1 MNPIKV
7 NQDKSIC
14 EHDQLKAAYALNL
27 CTVSVSQIVDYKDLN
42 VLEQEYELILNN
54 LNLHNMPKDQ
64 ALLHILRQI
73 LDTVTFFRIYEGD
86 KMMLEK
92 KYQQKIKN
100 AIWNAIP
107 SFGLIAVGEPYTF
120 AISMIASVGMGYMNY
135 RKEKANTLTERE
147 EQEWT
152 LQRSA
157 IEQFNALRR
166 ELFDTAWRL
175 SDSYKFD
182 DKYRLTES
190 QISQYNSI
198 LMDSIPL
205 RKYERLDSIKDNFE
219 AYPPFWYY
227 FANAAMD
234 VVNVYKNE
242 TAFDDNISAIN
253 KYTQL
258 AEQNYQKYLDKDI
271 DLLRNN
277 YIRSACDLEYAALL
291 FDSLSRIEENE
302 QKLRLCKINDL
313 IDDAIKHCG
322 SKLDILQIASI
333 YYLKLNKT
341 GEASKHLRKLVIE
354 NYNTKTNSQLLSFIY
369 LQETIFDSK
378 KFITNTLKYKE
389 LVQFTDRTSLIPWVD
404 SEKEL
409 TKDHLR
415 NINELFLYKQK
426 KQLYSYFE
434 AIVNTIFHK
443 EIISYN
449 KELYNR
455 HNMVDVDDAFF
466 EDTIDARKERDE
478 EYKKLYSREDEWKR
492 FISELSGNTIR
503 ISLDEHIN
511 RLLRKLN
518 KLTQVAFNLDLES
531 KIDPMS
537 IKKAFTGKNILD
549 IELKKE
555 IESIGEIRKQERGK
569 SLSTYQDL
577 LPNENDLN
585 KSSYT
590 EESIIHQITYLEDK
604 IKKYEFDL
612 KDYEELSNI
621 SLTKIMKH
629 LKKEI
634 KSIGEIRKQERGKS
648 LSTYQ
653 DLLPNE
659 NDLNKSSYTEESII
673 HQITYLE
680 DKIKK
685 YEFDLKDYEE
695 LSNISLTKIM
705 KHFVDNFVD
714 KFKINVIGLKNK
726 YSDLINIE
734 DNFINFCKSENL
746 PSLEYLCSQ
755 GYNNRNIPEEYKIF
769 DLFSCFEDG
778 KNIEEQIR
786 IENNLKA
793 LFKSYEEKETLFEKN
808 KDGLTFTTDECFIN
822 NHLNTIPN
830 NDATTIRNKGRVL
843 AYFHDQKEWYERHV
857 DVFFMKKGFYFRL
870 DAKMSTSKLTFIP
883 YNKIEFD
890 RIKKGLKYK
899 NEIFYQSS
907 QINLEV
913 LYQLIAESR

>member
-1 MNPIKV
+1 MSPIKI

-86 KMMLEK
+86 KMMFEK

-107 SFGLIAVGEPYTF
+107 SFALVAIGEPYTF
-120 AISMIASVGMGYMNY
+120 TLSMIASVGMGYMNY
-135 RKEKANTLTERE
+135 RKEKANILTERE

-175 SDSYKFD
+175 SDSYEFD

-277 YIRSACDLEYAALL
+277 YIRSACNLEYAALL
-291 FDSLSRIEENE
+291 LDSLPRIEDNE
-302 QKLRLCKINDL
+302 KKLRLCKINYL

-322 SKLDILQIASI
+322 SKLDILQIASV
-333 YYLKLNKT
+333 YYLRLNKT
-341 GEASKHLRKLVIE
+341 EEATKHLRKLIIE

-369 LQETIFDSK
+369 LQEAVFDNK
-378 KFITNTLKYKE
+378 KFIPNTLKYKE
-389 LVQFTDRTSLIPWVD
+389 LIQFTDRTNLIPWVD

-409 TKDHLR
+409 TKEHLR
-415 NINELFLYKQK
+415 NINELFLNNQK
-426 KQLYSYFE
+426 DKLYSYFE

-478 EYKKLYSREDEWKR
+478 AYKELYSQEDEWKR
-492 FISELSGNTIR
+492 FISELSRNTIR

-531 KIDPMS
+531 EINPMS
-537 IKKAFTGKNILD
+537 IKEAFTEKREKNILD
-549 IELKKE
+549 IELKKA
-555 IESIGEIRKQERGK
+555 IKSIGEILKQERGK

-577 LPNENDLN
+577 LPNENDL
-585 KSSYT
+585 K
-590 EESIIHQITYLEDK
+590 
-604 IKKYEFDL
+604 
-612 KDYEELSNI
+612 
-621 SLTKIMKH
+621 
-629 LKKEI
+629 
-634 KSIGEIRKQERGKS
+634 
-648 LSTYQ
+648 
-653 DLLPNE
+653 
-659 NDLNKSSYTEESII
+659 KSSYTEESII

-705 KHFVDNFVD
+705 KHFVDNFIN
-714 KFKINVIGLKNK
+714 KFIINVIGFKNK

-755 GYNNRNIPEEYKIF
+755 RYNNRNIPEEYKIF

-778 KNIEEQIR
+778 KNIEKQIR
-786 IENNLKA
+786 IEKNLEA
-793 LFKSYEEKETLFEKN
+793 LFKSYEEKGTLFKEN
-808 KDGLTFTTDECFIN
+808 KDGLTFTTDTVFIN
-822 NHLNTIPN
+822 NHLKTIPN

-907 QINLEV
+907 QINLEAF
-913 LYQLIAESR
+913 YNLIKNANNQ

>member
-107 SFGLIAVGEPYTF
+107 SFALVAFGDPYTF
-120 AISMIASVGMGYMNY
+120 AMSMIASVGMGYMNY

-175 SDSYKFD
+175 SDSYEFD

-205 RKYERLDSIKDNFE
+205 RKYERLNSIKDNFE

-227 FANAAMD
+227 LANAAMD

-242 TAFDDNISAIN
+242 TAFGDNISAIN

-291 FDSLSRIEENE
+291 LDSLPRIEENE
-302 QKLRLCKINDL
+302 KKLRLCKINYL

-333 YYLKLNKT
+333 YYLKINKAE
-341 GEASKHLRKLVIE
+341 EATKHLRKLVIE

-369 LQETIFDSK
+369 LQETVFDTN
-378 KFITNTLKYKE
+378 KFIPNTLKYKE
-389 LVQFTDRTSLIPWVD
+389 LVQFTDRTNLIPWVD

-409 TKDHLR
+409 IKEHLR
-415 NINELFLYKQK
+415 NINELFLNNQK
-426 KQLYSYFE
+426 NKLYSYFE

-449 KELYNR
+449 KELYDR

-478 EYKKLYSREDEWKR
+478 VYKKLSSREGEWKR
-492 FISELSGNTIR
+492 FTAELSKGTII
-503 ISLDEHIN
+503 ISLNKHIN
-511 RLLRKLN
+511 KLLRSLDKLV
-518 KLTQVAFNLDLES
+518 QIAFNLN
-531 KIDPMS
+531 IDPGKDLAS
-537 IKKAFTGKNILD
+537 IKEVLTSNHFSF
-549 IELKKE
+549 KE
-555 IESIGEIRKQERGK
+555 ISIDEA
-569 SLSTYQDL
+569 
-577 LPNENDLN
+577 
-585 KSSYT
+585 KSSIT
-590 EESIIHQITYLEDK
+590 DNSIIQQI
-604 IKKYEFDL
+604 KY
-612 KDYEELSNI
+612 
-621 SLTKIMKH
+621 
-629 LKKEI
+629 
-634 KSIGEIRKQERGKS
+634 
-648 LSTYQ
+648 
-653 DLLPNE
+653 
-659 NDLNKSSYTEESII
+659 
-673 HQITYLE
+673 
-680 DKIKK
+680 
-685 YEFDLKDYEE
+685 
-695 LSNISLTKIM
+695 
-705 KHFVDNFVD
+705 
-714 KFKINVIGLKNK
+714 LKNK
-726 YSDLINIE
+726 IEKNEFDFEDYLRLSFLTLTTIMEKFIEDFVMNFWTKAIAPQNAYKELVNIE
-734 DNFINFCKSENL
+734 SNFTDFCNVEGL
-746 PSLEYLCSQ
+746 PSLEQLCSQ

-786 IENNLKA
+786 IEDNLTE
-793 LFKSYEEKETLFEKN
+793 LFKSYEEKGTLFKEN
-808 KDGLTFTTDECFIN
+808 KDGLKFTTDTVFIN
-822 NHLNTIPN
+822 NHLKTIPN
-830 NDATTIRNKGRVL
+830 NDATIIRNKGRVL
-843 AYFHDQKEWYERHV
+843 AYFHDQKEWYERHI

-913 LYQLIAESR
+913 LYQLIAESSSIASEFKDRKI

>member
-107 SFGLIAVGEPYTF
+107 SFALVAFGDPYTF
-120 AISMIASVGMGYMNY
+120 AMSMIASVGMGYMNY

-175 SDSYKFD
+175 SDSYEFD

-205 RKYERLDSIKDNFE
+205 RKYERLNSIKDNFE

-227 FANAAMD
+227 LANAAMD

-242 TAFDDNISAIN
+242 TAFGDNISAIN

-291 FDSLSRIEENE
+291 LDSLPRIEENE
-302 QKLRLCKINDL
+302 KKLRLCEINYL

-333 YYLKLNKT
+333 YYLKINKAE
-341 GEASKHLRKLVIE
+341 EATKHLRKLVIE

-369 LQETIFDSK
+369 LQETVFDTN
-378 KFITNTLKYKE
+378 KFRPNTLKYKE
-389 LVQFTDRTSLIPWVD
+389 LVQFTDRTNLIPWVD

-409 TKDHLR
+409 TKEHLR
-415 NINELFLYKQK
+415 NINELFLNNQK
-426 KQLYSYFE
+426 NKLYSYFE

-549 IELKKE
+549 IE
-555 IESIGEIRKQERGK
+555 
-569 SLSTYQDL
+569 
-577 LPNENDLN
+577 
-585 KSSYT
+585 
-590 EESIIHQITYLEDK
+590 
-604 IKKYEFDL
+604 
-612 KDYEELSNI
+612 
-621 SLTKIMKH
+621 

-793 LFKSYEEKETLFEKN
+793 LFKSYEEKGTLFKEN

-857 DVFFMKKGFYFRL
+857 DVFFMKKDIYFRL

-913 LYQLIAESR
+913 LYQLIAESRSIASEFKDGKI

>member
-107 SFGLIAVGEPYTF
+107 SFALIAVGEPYTF

-135 RKEKANTLTERE
+135 RKEKANILTERE

-291 FDSLSRIEENE
+291 LDSLPRIEDNE
-302 QKLRLCKINDL
+302 KKLRLCKINYL

-333 YYLKLNKT
+333 YYLKINKAE
-341 GEASKHLRKLVIE
+341 EATKHLRKLVIE

-369 LQETIFDSK
+369 LQETVFDTN
-378 KFITNTLKYKE
+378 KFIPNTLKYKE
-389 LVQFTDRTSLIPWVD
+389 LVQFTDRTNLIPWVD

-415 NINELFLYKQK
+415 NINELFLNNQK
-426 KQLYSYFE
+426 NKLYSYFE

-455 HNMVDVDDAFF
+455 HYMDANDAFF
-466 EDTIDARKERDE
+466 EDTINAIKERDE

-492 FISELSGNTIR
+492 FTAELSGNTII
-503 ISLDEHIN
+503 ISLNKHIN
-511 RLLRKLN
+511 KLLRSLDKLV
-518 KLTQVAFNLDLES
+518 QVAFNLN
-531 KIDPMS
+531 IDPEKDLAS
-537 IKKAFTGKNILD
+537 IKEVLTKKHISF
-549 IELKKE
+549 KE
-555 IESIGEIRKQERGK
+555 ISFDEA
-569 SLSTYQDL
+569 
-577 LPNENDLN
+577 
-585 KSSYT
+585 KSSIT
-590 EESIIHQITYLEDK
+590 DESIIQQI
-604 IKKYEFDL
+604 KY
-612 KDYEELSNI
+612 
-621 SLTKIMKH
+621 
-629 LKKEI
+629 
-634 KSIGEIRKQERGKS
+634 
-648 LSTYQ
+648 
-653 DLLPNE
+653 
-659 NDLNKSSYTEESII
+659 
-673 HQITYLE
+673 
-680 DKIKK
+680 
-685 YEFDLKDYEE
+685 
-695 LSNISLTKIM
+695 
-705 KHFVDNFVD
+705 
-714 KFKINVIGLKNK
+714 LKNK
-726 YSDLINIE
+726 IEKNEFDFEDYLRLSSLTLTIIMEKFIEDFVMNFWTKVIAPQNAYKELANIE
-734 DNFINFCKSENL
+734 SNFTDFCNVEGL
-746 PSLEYLCSQ
+746 PSLEQLCSQ

-786 IENNLKA
+786 IEKKLEA
-793 LFKSYEEKETLFEKN
+793 LFKSYEEKGTLFKEN
-808 KDGLTFTTDECFIN
+808 KDGLTFTTDTIFIN
-822 NHLNTIPN
+822 NHLKTIPN
-830 NDATTIRNKGRVL
+830 NDTTTIRNKGRVL

>member
-107 SFGLIAVGEPYTF
+107 SFALVAFGDPYTF
-120 AISMIASVGMGYMNY
+120 AMSMIASVGMGYMNY

-175 SDSYKFD
+175 SDSYEFD

-205 RKYERLDSIKDNFE
+205 RKYERLNSIKDNFE
-219 AYPPFWYY
+219 AYSPFWYY
-227 FANAAMD
+227 LANAAMD

-242 TAFDDNISAIN
+242 TAFGDNISAIN

-291 FDSLSRIEENE
+291 LDSLPRIEENE
-302 QKLRLCKINDL
+302 KKLRLCKINYL

-333 YYLKLNKT
+333 YYLKINKAE
-341 GEASKHLRKLVIE
+341 EATKHLRKLVIE

-369 LQETIFDSK
+369 LQETVFDTN
-378 KFITNTLKYKE
+378 KFIPNTLKYKE
-389 LVQFTDRTSLIPWVD
+389 LVQFTDRTNLIPWVD

-409 TKDHLR
+409 TKEHLR
-415 NINELFLYKQK
+415 NINELFLNNQK
-426 KQLYSYFE
+426 NKLYSYFE

-449 KELYNR
+449 KELYDR

-478 EYKKLYSREDEWKR
+478 VYKKLSSREGEWKR
-492 FISELSGNTIR
+492 FTAELSKGTII
-503 ISLDEHIN
+503 ISLNKHIN
-511 RLLRKLN
+511 KLLRSLDKLV
-518 KLTQVAFNLDLES
+518 QIAFNLN
-531 KIDPMS
+531 IDPGKDLAS
-537 IKKAFTGKNILD
+537 IKEVLTSNHFSF
-549 IELKKE
+549 KE
-555 IESIGEIRKQERGK
+555 ISIDEA
-569 SLSTYQDL
+569 
-577 LPNENDLN
+577 
-585 KSSYT
+585 KSSIT
-590 EESIIHQITYLEDK
+590 DNSIIQQI
-604 IKKYEFDL
+604 KY
-612 KDYEELSNI
+612 
-621 SLTKIMKH
+621 
-629 LKKEI
+629 
-634 KSIGEIRKQERGKS
+634 
-648 LSTYQ
+648 
-653 DLLPNE
+653 
-659 NDLNKSSYTEESII
+659 
-673 HQITYLE
+673 
-680 DKIKK
+680 
-685 YEFDLKDYEE
+685 
-695 LSNISLTKIM
+695 
-705 KHFVDNFVD
+705 
-714 KFKINVIGLKNK
+714 LKNK
-726 YSDLINIE
+726 IEKNEFDFEDYLRLSFLTLTTIMEKFIEDFVMNFWTKAIAPQNAYKELVNIE
-734 DNFINFCKSENL
+734 SNFTDFCNVEGL
-746 PSLEYLCSQ
+746 PSLEQLCSQ

-786 IENNLKA
+786 IEDNLTE
-793 LFKSYEEKETLFEKN
+793 LFKSYEEKGTLFKEN
-808 KDGLTFTTDECFIN
+808 KDGLKFTTDTVFIN
-822 NHLNTIPN
+822 NHLKTIPN
-830 NDATTIRNKGRVL
+830 NDATIIRNKGRVL
-843 AYFHDQKEWYERHV
+843 AYFHDQKEWYERHI

-913 LYQLIAESR
+913 LYQLIAESSSIASEFKDRKI

>member
-1 MNPIKV
+1 MNPIKI
-7 NQDKSIC
+7 NQDKSIR

-27 CTVSVSQIVDYKDLN
+27 CTVSVSQIIDYKDLN

-107 SFGLIAVGEPYTF
+107 SFALVAFGDPYTF
-120 AISMIASVGMGYMNY
+120 AMSMIASVGMGYMNY

-175 SDSYKFD
+175 SDSYEFD

-227 FANAAMD
+227 LANAAMD

-242 TAFDDNISAIN
+242 TAFGNNISAIN

-291 FDSLSRIEENE
+291 LDSLPRIEENE
-302 QKLRLCKINDL
+302 KKLRLCKINYL

-333 YYLKLNKT
+333 YYLKINKAE
-341 GEASKHLRKLVIE
+341 EATKYLRKLVIE

-389 LVQFTDRTSLIPWVD
+389 LVQFTDRTNLIPWVN

-426 KQLYSYFE
+426 EQLHSYFE
-434 AIVNTIFHK
+434 TIVNTIFHK

-455 HNMVDVDDAFF
+455 HYMDANDAFF
-466 EDTIDARKERDE
+466 EDTINAIKERDE

-492 FISELSGNTIR
+492 FTAELSGNTII
-503 ISLDEHIN
+503 ISLNKHIN
-511 RLLRKLN
+511 KLLRSLDKLV
-518 KLTQVAFNLDLES
+518 QVAFNLNINSEKDLA
-531 KIDPMS
+531 S
-537 IKKAFTGKNILD
+537 IKEVLTKKHFSF
-549 IELKKE
+549 KE
-555 IESIGEIRKQERGK
+555 ISFGEA
-569 SLSTYQDL
+569 
-577 LPNENDLN
+577 
-585 KSSYT
+585 KSSIT
-590 EESIIHQITYLEDK
+590 DESIIQQI
-604 IKKYEFDL
+604 KY
-612 KDYEELSNI
+612 
-621 SLTKIMKH
+621 
-629 LKKEI
+629 
-634 KSIGEIRKQERGKS
+634 
-648 LSTYQ
+648 
-653 DLLPNE
+653 
-659 NDLNKSSYTEESII
+659 
-673 HQITYLE
+673 
-680 DKIKK
+680 
-685 YEFDLKDYEE
+685 
-695 LSNISLTKIM
+695 
-705 KHFVDNFVD
+705 
-714 KFKINVIGLKNK
+714 LKNK
-726 YSDLINIE
+726 IEKNEFDFEDYLRLSSLTLTTIMEKFIEDFVMNFWTKVIAPQKAYKELVNIE
-734 DNFINFCKSENL
+734 SNFSDFCNVEGL
-746 PSLEYLCSQ
+746 PSLEQLCSQ

-786 IENNLKA
+786 IEKKLEA
-793 LFKSYEEKETLFEKN
+793 LFKSYEEKGTLFKEN
-808 KDGLTFTTDECFIN
+808 KDGLTFTTDTVFIN
-822 NHLNTIPN
+822 NHLKTIPN
-830 NDATTIRNKGRVL
+830 NDTTTIRNKGRVL

-907 QINLEV
+907 QINLEAF
-913 LYQLIAESR
+913 YNLIRNANNQ

>member
-107 SFGLIAVGEPYTF
+107 SFALVAFGDPYTF
-120 AISMIASVGMGYMNY
+120 AMSMIASVGMGYMNY

-175 SDSYKFD
+175 SDSYEFD

-205 RKYERLDSIKDNFE
+205 RKYERLNSIKDNFE

-227 FANAAMD
+227 LANAAMD

-242 TAFDDNISAIN
+242 TAFGDNISAIN

-291 FDSLSRIEENE
+291 LDSLPRIEENE
-302 QKLRLCKINDL
+302 KKLRLCKINYL

-333 YYLKLNKT
+333 YYLKINKAE
-341 GEASKHLRKLVIE
+341 EATKHLRKLVIE

-369 LQETIFDSK
+369 LQETVFDTN
-378 KFITNTLKYKE
+378 KFIPNTLKYKE
-389 LVQFTDRTSLIPWVD
+389 LVQFTDRTNLIPWVD

-415 NINELFLYKQK
+415 NINELFLNNQK
-426 KQLYSYFE
+426 NKLYSYFE

-455 HNMVDVDDAFF
+455 HYMDANDAFF
-466 EDTIDARKERDE
+466 EDTINAIKERDE

-492 FISELSGNTIR
+492 FTAELSGNTII
-503 ISLDEHIN
+503 ISLNKHIN
-511 RLLRKLN
+511 KLLRSLDKLV
-518 KLTQVAFNLDLES
+518 QVAFNLNINSEKDLA
-531 KIDPMS
+531 S
-537 IKKAFTGKNILD
+537 IKEVLTKKHFSF
-549 IELKKE
+549 KE
-555 IESIGEIRKQERGK
+555 ISFGEA
-569 SLSTYQDL
+569 
-577 LPNENDLN
+577 
-585 KSSYT
+585 KSSIT
-590 EESIIHQITYLEDK
+590 DESIIQQI
-604 IKKYEFDL
+604 KY
-612 KDYEELSNI
+612 
-621 SLTKIMKH
+621 
-629 LKKEI
+629 
-634 KSIGEIRKQERGKS
+634 
-648 LSTYQ
+648 
-653 DLLPNE
+653 
-659 NDLNKSSYTEESII
+659 
-673 HQITYLE
+673 
-680 DKIKK
+680 
-685 YEFDLKDYEE
+685 
-695 LSNISLTKIM
+695 
-705 KHFVDNFVD
+705 
-714 KFKINVIGLKNK
+714 LKNK
-726 YSDLINIE
+726 IEKNEFDFEDYLRLSSLTLTTIMEKFIEDFVMNFWTKVIAPQNAYKELVNIE
-734 DNFINFCKSENL
+734 SNFTDFCNVEGL
-746 PSLEYLCSQ
+746 PSLEQLCSQ

-786 IENNLKA
+786 IEKKMEA
-793 LFKSYEEKETLFEKN
+793 LFKSYEEKGTLFKEN
-808 KDGLTFTTDECFIN
+808 KDGLTFTTDTVFIN
-822 NHLNTIPN
+822 NHLKTIPN
-830 NDATTIRNKGRVL
+830 NDTTTIRNKGRVL

-907 QINLEV
+907 QINLEAF
-913 LYQLIAESR
+913 YNLIRDANNQ

>member
-107 SFGLIAVGEPYTF
+107 SFALVAFGDPYTF
-120 AISMIASVGMGYMNY
+120 AMSMIASVGMGYMNY

-175 SDSYKFD
+175 SDSYEFD

-227 FANAAMD
+227 LANAAMD

-242 TAFDDNISAIN
+242 TAFGNNISAIN

-291 FDSLSRIEENE
+291 LDSLPRIEENE
-302 QKLRLCKINDL
+302 KKLRLCKINYL

-333 YYLKLNKT
+333 YYLKINKAE
-341 GEASKHLRKLVIE
+341 EATKYLRKLVIE

-389 LVQFTDRTSLIPWVD
+389 LVQFTDRTNLIPWVN

-426 KQLYSYFE
+426 EQLHSYFE
-434 AIVNTIFHK
+434 TIVNTIFHK

-455 HNMVDVDDAFF
+455 HYMDANDAFF
-466 EDTIDARKERDE
+466 EDTINAIKERDE

-492 FISELSGNTIR
+492 FTTELSGNTII
-503 ISLDEHIN
+503 ISLNKHIN
-511 RLLRKLN
+511 KLLRSLDKLV
-518 KLTQVAFNLDLES
+518 QVAFNLNINSEKDLA
-531 KIDPMS
+531 S
-537 IKKAFTGKNILD
+537 IKEVLTKKHFSF
-549 IELKKE
+549 KE
-555 IESIGEIRKQERGK
+555 ISFGEA
-569 SLSTYQDL
+569 
-577 LPNENDLN
+577 
-585 KSSYT
+585 KSSIT
-590 EESIIHQITYLEDK
+590 DESIIQQI
-604 IKKYEFDL
+604 KY
-612 KDYEELSNI
+612 
-621 SLTKIMKH
+621 
-629 LKKEI
+629 
-634 KSIGEIRKQERGKS
+634 
-648 LSTYQ
+648 
-653 DLLPNE
+653 
-659 NDLNKSSYTEESII
+659 
-673 HQITYLE
+673 
-680 DKIKK
+680 
-685 YEFDLKDYEE
+685 
-695 LSNISLTKIM
+695 
-705 KHFVDNFVD
+705 
-714 KFKINVIGLKNK
+714 LKNK
-726 YSDLINIE
+726 IEKNEFDFEDYLRLSSLTLTTIMEKFIEDFVMNFWTKVIAPQKAYKELVNIE
-734 DNFINFCKSENL
+734 SNFSDFCNVEGL
-746 PSLEYLCSQ
+746 PSLEQLCSQ

-786 IENNLKA
+786 IEKKLEA
-793 LFKSYEEKETLFEKN
+793 LFKSYEEKGTLFKEN
-808 KDGLTFTTDECFIN
+808 KDGLTFTTDTVFIN
-822 NHLNTIPN
+822 NHLKTIPN
-830 NDATTIRNKGRVL
+830 NDTTTIRNKGRVL

-907 QINLEV
+907 QINLEAF
-913 LYQLIAESR
+913 YNLIRNANNQ

>member
-107 SFGLIAVGEPYTF
+107 SFALVAFGDPYTF
-120 AISMIASVGMGYMNY
+120 AMSMIASVGMGYMNY

-175 SDSYKFD
+175 SDSYEFD

-205 RKYERLDSIKDNFE
+205 RKYERLNSIKDNFE

-227 FANAAMD
+227 LANAAMD

-242 TAFDDNISAIN
+242 TAFGDNISAIN

-291 FDSLSRIEENE
+291 LDSLPRIEENE
-302 QKLRLCKINDL
+302 KKLRLCEINYL

-333 YYLKLNKT
+333 YYLKINKAE
-341 GEASKHLRKLVIE
+341 EATKHLRKLVIE

-369 LQETIFDSK
+369 LQETVFDTN
-378 KFITNTLKYKE
+378 KFRPNTLKYKE
-389 LVQFTDRTSLIPWVD
+389 LVQFTDRTNLIPWVD

-409 TKDHLR
+409 TKEHLR
-415 NINELFLYKQK
+415 NINELFLNNQK
-426 KQLYSYFE
+426 NKLYSYFE

-549 IELKKE
+549 IE
-555 IESIGEIRKQERGK
+555 
-569 SLSTYQDL
+569 
-577 LPNENDLN
+577 
-585 KSSYT
+585 
-590 EESIIHQITYLEDK
+590 
-604 IKKYEFDL
+604 
-612 KDYEELSNI
+612 
-621 SLTKIMKH
+621 

-857 DVFFMKKGFYFRL
+857 DVFFMKKDIYFRL

-913 LYQLIAESR
+913 LYQLIAESRSIASEFKDGKI

>member
-1 MNPIKV
+1 MNPIKI

-42 VLEQEYELILNN
+42 ILEQEYELILNN

-107 SFGLIAVGEPYTF
+107 SFALVAFGDPYTF
-120 AISMIASVGMGYMNY
+120 AMSMIASVGMGYMNY

-175 SDSYKFD
+175 SDSYEFD

-227 FANAAMD
+227 LANAAMD

-242 TAFDDNISAIN
+242 TAFGNNISAIN

-291 FDSLSRIEENE
+291 LDSLPRIEENE
-302 QKLRLCKINDL
+302 KKLRLCKINYL

-333 YYLKLNKT
+333 YYLKINKAE
-341 GEASKHLRKLVIE
+341 EATKHLRKLVIE

-389 LVQFTDRTSLIPWVD
+389 LVQFTDRTNLIPWVN

-426 KQLYSYFE
+426 EQLHSYFE
-434 AIVNTIFHK
+434 TIVNTIFHK
-443 EIISYN
+443 EVISYN

-455 HNMVDVDDAFF
+455 HYMDANDAFF
-466 EDTIDARKERDE
+466 EDTINAIKERDE

-492 FISELSGNTIR
+492 FTAELSGNTII
-503 ISLDEHIN
+503 ISLNKHIN
-511 RLLRKLN
+511 KLLRSLDKLV
-518 KLTQVAFNLDLES
+518 QVAFNLN
-531 KIDPMS
+531 IDPEKDLAS
-537 IKKAFTGKNILD
+537 IKEVLTKKHFSF
-549 IELKKE
+549 KE
-555 IESIGEIRKQERGK
+555 ISFDEA
-569 SLSTYQDL
+569 
-577 LPNENDLN
+577 
-585 KSSYT
+585 KSSIT
-590 EESIIHQITYLEDK
+590 DESIIQQI
-604 IKKYEFDL
+604 KY
-612 KDYEELSNI
+612 
-621 SLTKIMKH
+621 
-629 LKKEI
+629 
-634 KSIGEIRKQERGKS
+634 
-648 LSTYQ
+648 
-653 DLLPNE
+653 
-659 NDLNKSSYTEESII
+659 
-673 HQITYLE
+673 
-680 DKIKK
+680 
-685 YEFDLKDYEE
+685 
-695 LSNISLTKIM
+695 
-705 KHFVDNFVD
+705 
-714 KFKINVIGLKNK
+714 LKNK
-726 YSDLINIE
+726 IEKNEFDFEDYLRLSSLTLTTIMEKFIEDFVMNFWTKVIAPKNAYKELVNIE
-734 DNFINFCKSENL
+734 SNFSDFCNVEGL
-746 PSLEYLCSQ
+746 PSLEQLCSQ

-786 IENNLKA
+786 IEKKMEA
-793 LFKSYEEKETLFEKN
+793 LFKSYEEKGTLFKEN
-808 KDGLTFTTDECFIN
+808 KDGLTFTTDTIFIN
-822 NHLNTIPN
+822 NHLKTIPN
-830 NDATTIRNKGRVL
+830 NDTTTIRNKGRVL

-907 QINLEV
+907 QINLEAF
-913 LYQLIAESR
+913 YNLIRNANNQ

>member
-1 MNPIKV
+1 MNPIKI

-107 SFGLIAVGEPYTF
+107 SFALVAFGDPYTF
-120 AISMIASVGMGYMNY
+120 AMSMIASVGMGYMNY
-135 RKEKANTLTERE
+135 RKEKANILTERE

-175 SDSYKFD
+175 SDSYGFD

-198 LMDSIPL
+198 LIDSISL

-227 FANAAMD
+227 LANAAMD

-242 TAFDDNISAIN
+242 TAFGDNISAIN

-291 FDSLSRIEENE
+291 LDSLPRIEENE
-302 QKLRLCKINDL
+302 KKLRLYKINYL

-333 YYLKLNKT
+333 YYLKINKAE
-341 GEASKHLRKLVIE
+341 EATKHLRKLVIE

-369 LQETIFDSK
+369 LQETVFDTN
-378 KFITNTLKYKE
+378 KFIANTLKYKE
-389 LVQFTDRTSLIPWVD
+389 LVQFTDRTNLIPWVD

-409 TKDHLR
+409 TKEHLR
-415 NINELFLYKQK
+415 NINELFLNNQK
-426 KQLYSYFE
+426 DQLYSYFE

-455 HNMVDVDDAFF
+455 HYMDVNDAFF

-531 KIDPMS
+531 EIDPMS

-549 IELKKE
+549 IEFKKE
-555 IESIGEIRKQERGK
+555 IKSIGEILKQERGK

-577 LPNENDLN
+577 LPNENNLN
-585 KSSYT
+585 RSSYT

-604 IKKYEFDL
+604 IEKNEFEFE
-612 KDYEELSNI
+612 DYLRLS
-621 SLTKIMKH
+621 SLTLTTIMEKFIEDFVMNFWT
-629 LKKEI
+629 KAIAPQNAYKE
-634 KSIGEIRKQERGKS
+634 
-648 LSTYQ
+648 L
-653 DLLPNE
+653 
-659 NDLNKSSYTEESII
+659 
-673 HQITYLE
+673 
-680 DKIKK
+680 
-685 YEFDLKDYEE
+685 
-695 LSNISLTKIM
+695 
-705 KHFVDNFVD
+705 V
-714 KFKINVIGLKNK
+714 
-726 YSDLINIE
+726 NIE
-734 DNFINFCKSENL
+734 SNFTDFCNVEGL
-746 PSLEYLCSQ
+746 PSLEQLCSQ

-786 IENNLKA
+786 IEKKLEA
-793 LFKSYEEKETLFEKN
+793 LFKSYEEKGTIFKEN
-808 KDGLTFTTDECFIN
+808 KDGLTFTTDTVFIN

-907 QINLEV
+907 QINLEAF
-913 LYQLIAESR
+913 YNLIKNANNQ

>member
-1 MNPIKV
+1 
-7 NQDKSIC
+7 
-14 EHDQLKAAYALNL
+14 
-27 CTVSVSQIVDYKDLN
+27 
-42 VLEQEYELILNN
+42 
-54 LNLHNMPKDQ
+54 
-64 ALLHILRQI
+64 
-73 LDTVTFFRIYEGD
+73 
-86 KMMLEK
+86 
-92 KYQQKIKN
+92 
-100 AIWNAIP
+100 
-107 SFGLIAVGEPYTF
+107 
-120 AISMIASVGMGYMNY
+120 MIASVGMGYMNY

-555 IESIGEIRKQERGK
+555 I
-569 SLSTYQDL
+569 
-577 LPNENDLN
+577 
-585 KSSYT
+585 
-590 EESIIHQITYLEDK
+590 
-604 IKKYEFDL
+604 
-612 KDYEELSNI
+612 
-621 SLTKIMKH
+621 
-629 LKKEI
+629 

-857 DVFFMKKGFYFRL
+857 DVFFMKKDIYFRL

-913 LYQLIAESR
+913 LYQLIAESRSIASEFKDRKI

>member
-1 MNPIKV
+1 MK
-7 NQDKSIC
+7 
-14 EHDQLKAAYALNL
+14 
-27 CTVSVSQIVDYKDLN
+27 
-42 VLEQEYELILNN
+42 
-54 LNLHNMPKDQ
+54 
-64 ALLHILRQI
+64 
-73 LDTVTFFRIYEGD
+73 GD

-107 SFGLIAVGEPYTF
+107 SFALVAIGEPYTF
-120 AISMIASVGMGYMNY
+120 TLSMIASVGMGYMNY
-135 RKEKANTLTERE
+135 RKEKANILTERE

-175 SDSYKFD
+175 SDSYEFD

-291 FDSLSRIEENE
+291 LDSLPRIEDNE
-302 QKLRLCKINDL
+302 KKLRLCKINYL

-322 SKLDILQIASI
+322 SKLDILQIASV
-333 YYLKLNKT
+333 YYLRLNKT
-341 GEASKHLRKLVIE
+341 EEATKHLRKLIIE

-369 LQETIFDSK
+369 LQEAVFDNK
-378 KFITNTLKYKE
+378 KFIPNTLKYKE
-389 LVQFTDRTSLIPWVD
+389 LIQLTDRMNLIPWVD

-409 TKDHLR
+409 TKEHLR
-415 NINELFLYKQK
+415 NINELFLNNQK
-426 KQLYSYFE
+426 DKLYSYFE

-455 HNMVDVDDAFF
+455 HNMVDVDDTFF

-478 EYKKLYSREDEWKR
+478 AYKELYSQEVEWKR
-492 FISELSGNTIR
+492 FISELSGNKIR

-531 KIDPMS
+531 EINPMS
-537 IKKAFTGKNILD
+537 IKEAFTEKREKNILD
-549 IELKKE
+549 IELKKK
-555 IESIGEIRKQERGK
+555 IKSIGEILKQERGK

-577 LPNENDLN
+577 LPNENDLK

-621 SLTKIMKH
+621 SLTKI
-629 LKKEI
+629 
-634 KSIGEIRKQERGKS
+634 
-648 LSTYQ
+648 T
-653 DLLPNE
+653 
-659 NDLNKSSYTEESII
+659 
-673 HQITYLE
+673 
-680 DKIKK
+680 
-685 YEFDLKDYEE
+685 
-695 LSNISLTKIM
+695 
-705 KHFVDNFVD
+705 KHFVDNFIN
-714 KFKINVIGLKNK
+714 KFIINIIGLKNK

-755 GYNNRNIPEEYKIF
+755 RYNNRHIPEEYKIF

-786 IENNLKA
+786 IENNLIE
-793 LFKSYEEKETLFEKN
+793 LFKSYEEKGTLFKEN
-808 KDGLTFTTDECFIN
+808 KDGLTFTTDTVFIN
-822 NHLNTIPN
+822 NHLKTIPN
-830 NDATTIRNKGRVL
+830 NDTITIRNKGRVL

-907 QINLEV
+907 QINLEAF
-913 LYQLIAESR
+913 YNLIKNANNQ

>member
-1 MNPIKV
+1 MNPIKI

-107 SFGLIAVGEPYTF
+107 SFALVAFGDPYTF
-120 AISMIASVGMGYMNY
+120 AMSMIASVGMGYMNY
-135 RKEKANTLTERE
+135 RKEKANILTERE

-175 SDSYKFD
+175 SDSYEFD

-198 LMDSIPL
+198 LIDSISL

-227 FANAAMD
+227 LANAAMD

-242 TAFDDNISAIN
+242 TAFGDNISAIN

-291 FDSLSRIEENE
+291 LDSLPRIEENE
-302 QKLRLCKINDL
+302 KKLRLYKINYL

-333 YYLKLNKT
+333 YYLKINKAE
-341 GEASKHLRKLVIE
+341 EATKHLRKLVIE
-354 NYNTKTNSQLLSFIY
+354 NYNTKTNSQLLSLIY
-369 LQETIFDSK
+369 LQEAVFDNK
-378 KFITNTLKYKE
+378 KFIPNTLKYKE
-389 LVQFTDRTSLIPWVD
+389 LIQFTDRMNLIPWVD

-409 TKDHLR
+409 TKEHLR
-415 NINELFLYKQK
+415 NINELFLNNQK
-426 KQLYSYFE
+426 DQLFSYLE

-455 HNMVDVDDAFF
+455 HNMDESDAFF
-466 EDTIDARKERDE
+466 EDTIYAEKERTKV
-478 EYKKLYSREDEWKR
+478 YKKLYYKEDEWKR
-492 FISELSGNTIR
+492 FTADLSEHTII
-503 ISLDEHIN
+503 ISLNKHIN
-511 RLLRKLN
+511 KLLRSLDKLA
-518 KLTQVAFNLDLES
+518 QVAFNLN
-531 KIDPMS
+531 IDPETDLKS
-537 IKKAFTGKNILD
+537 IKEVLTSNHSSYKGLLIDETKSSITDDSIIQQIKYLENKIEKNEFEFKDYQRLSSLTLTTIMEKF
-549 IELKKE
+549 IEDFVMNFWTKVIAPQNAYKE
-555 IESIGEIRKQERGK
+555 LANIES
-569 SLSTYQDL
+569 
-577 LPNENDLN
+577 
-585 KSSYT
+585 
-590 EESIIHQITYLEDK
+590 
-604 IKKYEFDL
+604 
-612 KDYEELSNI
+612 
-621 SLTKIMKH
+621 
-629 LKKEI
+629 
-634 KSIGEIRKQERGKS
+634 
-648 LSTYQ
+648 
-653 DLLPNE
+653 
-659 NDLNKSSYTEESII
+659 
-673 HQITYLE
+673 
-680 DKIKK
+680 
-685 YEFDLKDYEE
+685 
-695 LSNISLTKIM
+695 
-705 KHFVDNFVD
+705 NFTD
-714 KFKINVIGLKNK
+714 FCNVEG
-726 YSDLINIE
+726 
-734 DNFINFCKSENL
+734 L
-746 PSLEYLCSQ
+746 PSLEQLCSQ

-778 KNIEEQIR
+778 KKIEEQIR
-786 IENNLKA
+786 IENNLIE
-793 LFKSYEEKETLFEKN
+793 LFKSYEEKGILFKEN
-808 KDGLTFTTDECFIN
+808 KDGLTFTTDTVFIN

-830 NDATTIRNKGRVL
+830 NDATTIKNKGRVL

-857 DVFFMKKGFYFRL
+857 DIFFMKKGFYFRL

-907 QINLEV
+907 QINLEAF
-913 LYQLIAESR
+913 YNLIRNANNQ

>member
-1 MNPIKV
+1 MNPIKI

-107 SFGLIAVGEPYTF
+107 SFALVAFGDPYTF
-120 AISMIASVGMGYMNY
+120 AMSMIASVGMGYMNY

-175 SDSYKFD
+175 SDSYEFD

-227 FANAAMD
+227 LANAAMD

-242 TAFDDNISAIN
+242 TAFGNNISAIN

-291 FDSLSRIEENE
+291 LDSLPRIEENE
-302 QKLRLCKINDL
+302 KKLRLCKINYL

-333 YYLKLNKT
+333 YYLKINKAE
-341 GEASKHLRKLVIE
+341 EATKHLRKLVIE

-389 LVQFTDRTSLIPWVD
+389 LVQFTDRTNLIPWVN

-426 KQLYSYFE
+426 EQLHSYFE
-434 AIVNTIFHK
+434 TIVNTIFHK
-443 EIISYN
+443 EVISYN

-455 HNMVDVDDAFF
+455 HYMDANDAFF
-466 EDTIDARKERDE
+466 EDTINAIKERDE

-492 FISELSGNTIR
+492 FTAELSGNTII
-503 ISLDEHIN
+503 ISLNKHIN
-511 RLLRKLN
+511 KLLRSLDKLV
-518 KLTQVAFNLDLES
+518 QVAFNLN
-531 KIDPMS
+531 IDPEKDLVS
-537 IKKAFTGKNILD
+537 IKEVLTKKHFSF
-549 IELKKE
+549 KE
-555 IESIGEIRKQERGK
+555 ISFDEA
-569 SLSTYQDL
+569 
-577 LPNENDLN
+577 
-585 KSSYT
+585 KSSIT
-590 EESIIHQITYLEDK
+590 DESIIQQI
-604 IKKYEFDL
+604 KY
-612 KDYEELSNI
+612 
-621 SLTKIMKH
+621 
-629 LKKEI
+629 
-634 KSIGEIRKQERGKS
+634 
-648 LSTYQ
+648 
-653 DLLPNE
+653 
-659 NDLNKSSYTEESII
+659 
-673 HQITYLE
+673 
-680 DKIKK
+680 
-685 YEFDLKDYEE
+685 
-695 LSNISLTKIM
+695 
-705 KHFVDNFVD
+705 
-714 KFKINVIGLKNK
+714 LKNK
-726 YSDLINIE
+726 IEKNEFDFEDYLRLSSLTLTTIMEKFIEDFVMNFWTKVIAPKNAYKELVNIE
-734 DNFINFCKSENL
+734 SNFSDFCNVEGL
-746 PSLEYLCSQ
+746 PSLEQLCSQ

-786 IENNLKA
+786 IEKKLEA
-793 LFKSYEEKETLFEKN
+793 LFKSYEEKGTLFKEN
-808 KDGLTFTTDECFIN
+808 KDGLTFTTDTVFIN
-822 NHLNTIPN
+822 NHLKTIPN
-830 NDATTIRNKGRVL
+830 NDTTTIRNKGRVL
-843 AYFHDQKEWYERHV
+843 AYFHDQKEWYERHI

-870 DAKMSTSKLTFIP
+870 DAKMSTNKLTFIP

-907 QINLEV
+907 QINLEAF
-913 LYQLIAESR
+913 YNLIRDANNQ

>member
-1 MNPIKV
+1 
-7 NQDKSIC
+7 
-14 EHDQLKAAYALNL
+14 
-27 CTVSVSQIVDYKDLN
+27 
-42 VLEQEYELILNN
+42 
-54 LNLHNMPKDQ
+54 
-64 ALLHILRQI
+64 
-73 LDTVTFFRIYEGD
+73 
-86 KMMLEK
+86 MLEK

-107 SFGLIAVGEPYTF
+107 SFALVAFGDPYTF
-120 AISMIASVGMGYMNY
+120 AMSMIASVGMGYMNY

-629 LKKEI
+629 
-634 KSIGEIRKQERGKS
+634 
-648 LSTYQ
+648 
-653 DLLPNE
+653 
-659 NDLNKSSYTEESII
+659 
-673 HQITYLE
+673 
-680 DKIKK
+680 
-685 YEFDLKDYEE
+685 
-695 LSNISLTKIM
+695 
-705 KHFVDNFVD
+705 FVDNFVD

>member
-1 MNPIKV
+1 MNPIKI

-107 SFGLIAVGEPYTF
+107 SFALVAFGDPYTF
-120 AISMIASVGMGYMNY
+120 AMSMIASVGMGYMNY

-175 SDSYKFD
+175 SDSYEFD

-227 FANAAMD
+227 LANAAMD

-242 TAFDDNISAIN
+242 TAFGNNISAIN

-291 FDSLSRIEENE
+291 LDSLPRIEENE
-302 QKLRLCKINDL
+302 KKLRLCKINYL

-322 SKLDILQIASI
+322 SKLDILQIASF
-333 YYLKLNKT
+333 YYLKINKAE
-341 GEASKHLRKLVIE
+341 EATKHLRKLVIE

-389 LVQFTDRTSLIPWVD
+389 LVQFTDRTNLIPWVN

-426 KQLYSYFE
+426 EQLHSYFE
-434 AIVNTIFHK
+434 TIVNTIFHK
-443 EIISYN
+443 EVISYN

-455 HNMVDVDDAFF
+455 HYMDANDAFF
-466 EDTIDARKERDE
+466 EDTINAIKERHE

-492 FISELSGNTIR
+492 FTAELSGNTII
-503 ISLDEHIN
+503 ISLNKHIN
-511 RLLRKLN
+511 KLLRSLDKLV
-518 KLTQVAFNLDLES
+518 QVAFNLN
-531 KIDPMS
+531 IDPEKDLAS
-537 IKKAFTGKNILD
+537 IKEVLTKKHFSF
-549 IELKKE
+549 KE
-555 IESIGEIRKQERGK
+555 ISFDEA
-569 SLSTYQDL
+569 
-577 LPNENDLN
+577 
-585 KSSYT
+585 KSSIT
-590 EESIIHQITYLEDK
+590 DESIIQQI
-604 IKKYEFDL
+604 KY
-612 KDYEELSNI
+612 
-621 SLTKIMKH
+621 
-629 LKKEI
+629 
-634 KSIGEIRKQERGKS
+634 
-648 LSTYQ
+648 
-653 DLLPNE
+653 
-659 NDLNKSSYTEESII
+659 
-673 HQITYLE
+673 
-680 DKIKK
+680 
-685 YEFDLKDYEE
+685 
-695 LSNISLTKIM
+695 
-705 KHFVDNFVD
+705 
-714 KFKINVIGLKNK
+714 LKNK
-726 YSDLINIE
+726 IEKNEFDFEDYLRLSSLTLTTIMEKFIEDFVMNFWTKVIAPKNAYKELVNIE
-734 DNFINFCKSENL
+734 SNFSDFCNVEGL
-746 PSLEYLCSQ
+746 PSLEQLCSQ

-786 IENNLKA
+786 IEKKLEA
-793 LFKSYEEKETLFEKN
+793 LFKSYEEKGTLFKEN
-808 KDGLTFTTDECFIN
+808 KDGLTFTTDTIFIN
-822 NHLNTIPN
+822 NHLKTIPN
-830 NDATTIRNKGRVL
+830 NDTTTIRNKGRVL

-907 QINLEV
+907 QINLEAF
-913 LYQLIAESR
+913 YNLIKNANNQ

>member
-1 MNPIKV
+1 MNPIKI

-27 CTVSVSQIVDYKDLN
+27 CTVSVSQIIDYKDLN

-107 SFGLIAVGEPYTF
+107 SFALVAFGDPYTF
-120 AISMIASVGMGYMNY
+120 AMSMIASVGMGYMNY

-175 SDSYKFD
+175 SDSYEFD

-227 FANAAMD
+227 LANAAMD

-242 TAFDDNISAIN
+242 TAFGNNISAIN

-291 FDSLSRIEENE
+291 LDSLPRIEENE
-302 QKLRLCKINDL
+302 KKLRLCKINYL

-333 YYLKLNKT
+333 YYLKINKAE
-341 GEASKHLRKLVIE
+341 EATKYLRKLVIE

-389 LVQFTDRTSLIPWVD
+389 LVQFTDRTNLIPWVN

-426 KQLYSYFE
+426 EQLHSYFE
-434 AIVNTIFHK
+434 TIVNTIFHK

-455 HNMVDVDDAFF
+455 HYMDANDAFF
-466 EDTIDARKERDE
+466 EDTINAIKERDE

-492 FISELSGNTIR
+492 FTAELSGNTII
-503 ISLDEHIN
+503 ISLNKHIN
-511 RLLRKLN
+511 KLLRSLDKLV
-518 KLTQVAFNLDLES
+518 QVAFNLN
-531 KIDPMS
+531 IDPEKDLVS
-537 IKKAFTGKNILD
+537 IKEVLTKKHFSF
-549 IELKKE
+549 KE
-555 IESIGEIRKQERGK
+555 ISFDEA
-569 SLSTYQDL
+569 
-577 LPNENDLN
+577 
-585 KSSYT
+585 KSSIT
-590 EESIIHQITYLEDK
+590 DESIIQQI
-604 IKKYEFDL
+604 KY
-612 KDYEELSNI
+612 
-621 SLTKIMKH
+621 
-629 LKKEI
+629 
-634 KSIGEIRKQERGKS
+634 
-648 LSTYQ
+648 
-653 DLLPNE
+653 
-659 NDLNKSSYTEESII
+659 
-673 HQITYLE
+673 
-680 DKIKK
+680 
-685 YEFDLKDYEE
+685 
-695 LSNISLTKIM
+695 
-705 KHFVDNFVD
+705 
-714 KFKINVIGLKNK
+714 LKNK
-726 YSDLINIE
+726 IEKNEFDFEDYLRLSSLTLTTIMEKFIEDFVMNFWTKVIAPKNAYKELVNIE
-734 DNFINFCKSENL
+734 SNFSDFCNVEGL
-746 PSLEYLCSQ
+746 PSLEQLCSQ

-778 KNIEEQIR
+778 KNIEEQIQ
-786 IENNLKA
+786 IEKKLEA
-793 LFKSYEEKETLFEKN
+793 LFKSYEEKGTLFKEN
-808 KDGLTFTTDECFIN
+808 KDGLTFTTDTVFIN
-822 NHLNTIPN
+822 NHLKTIPN
-830 NDATTIRNKGRVL
+830 NDTTTIRNKGRVL
-843 AYFHDQKEWYERHV
+843 AYFHDQKEWYERHI

-907 QINLEV
+907 QINLEAF
-913 LYQLIAESR
+913 YNLIRDANNQ

>member
-107 SFGLIAVGEPYTF
+107 SFALVAFGDPYTF
-120 AISMIASVGMGYMNY
+120 AMSMIASVGMGYMNY

-175 SDSYKFD
+175 SDSYEFD

-205 RKYERLDSIKDNFE
+205 RKYERLNSIKDNFE

-227 FANAAMD
+227 LANAAMD

-242 TAFDDNISAIN
+242 TAFGDNISAIN

-258 AEQNYQKYLDKDI
+258 AEQNYQKYLDEDI

-291 FDSLSRIEENE
+291 LDSLPRIEENE
-302 QKLRLCKINDL
+302 KKLRLRKINYL

-333 YYLKLNKT
+333 YYLKINKAE
-341 GEASKHLRKLVIE
+341 EATKHLRKLVIE

-369 LQETIFDSK
+369 LQETVFDTN
-378 KFITNTLKYKE
+378 KFIPNTLKYKE
-389 LVQFTDRTSLIPWVD
+389 LVQFTDRTNLIPWVD

-415 NINELFLYKQK
+415 NINELFLNNQK
-426 KQLYSYFE
+426 NKLYSYFE

-455 HNMVDVDDAFF
+455 HYMDANDAFF
-466 EDTIDARKERDE
+466 EDTINAIKERDE

-492 FISELSGNTIR
+492 FTAELSGNTII
-503 ISLDEHIN
+503 ISLNKHIN
-511 RLLRKLN
+511 KLLRSLDKLV
-518 KLTQVAFNLDLES
+518 QVAFNLN
-531 KIDPMS
+531 IDPEKDLAS
-537 IKKAFTGKNILD
+537 IKEVLTKKHISF
-549 IELKKE
+549 KE
-555 IESIGEIRKQERGK
+555 ISFDEA
-569 SLSTYQDL
+569 
-577 LPNENDLN
+577 
-585 KSSYT
+585 KSSIT
-590 EESIIHQITYLEDK
+590 DESIIQQI
-604 IKKYEFDL
+604 KY
-612 KDYEELSNI
+612 
-621 SLTKIMKH
+621 
-629 LKKEI
+629 
-634 KSIGEIRKQERGKS
+634 
-648 LSTYQ
+648 
-653 DLLPNE
+653 
-659 NDLNKSSYTEESII
+659 
-673 HQITYLE
+673 
-680 DKIKK
+680 
-685 YEFDLKDYEE
+685 
-695 LSNISLTKIM
+695 
-705 KHFVDNFVD
+705 
-714 KFKINVIGLKNK
+714 LKNK
-726 YSDLINIE
+726 IEKNEFDFEDYLRLSSLTLTIIMEKFIEDFVMNFWTKVIAPKNAYKELVNIE
-734 DNFINFCKSENL
+734 SNFSDFCNVEGL
-746 PSLEYLCSQ
+746 PSLEQLCSQ

-786 IENNLKA
+786 IEKNWKHYLNLMRK
-793 LFKSYEEKETLFEKN
+793 KELSSKKIKT
-808 KDGLTFTTDECFIN
+808 
-822 NHLNTIPN
+822 
-830 NDATTIRNKGRVL
+830 VL
-843 AYFHDQKEWYERHV
+843 HSQQ
-857 DVFFMKKGFYFRL
+857 
-870 DAKMSTSKLTFIP
+870 I
-883 YNKIEFD
+883 
-890 RIKKGLKYK
+890 
-899 NEIFYQSS
+899 QSS
-907 QINLEV
+907 
-913 LYQLIAESR
+913 LITI

>member
-107 SFGLIAVGEPYTF
+107 SFALVAFGDPYTF
-120 AISMIASVGMGYMNY
+120 AMSMIASVGMGYMNY

-175 SDSYKFD
+175 SDSYEFD

-205 RKYERLDSIKDNFE
+205 RKYERLNSIKDNFE

-227 FANAAMD
+227 LANAAMD

-242 TAFDDNISAIN
+242 TAFGDNISAIN

-291 FDSLSRIEENE
+291 LDSLPRIEENE
-302 QKLRLCKINDL
+302 KKLRLRKINYL

-333 YYLKLNKT
+333 YYLKINKAE
-341 GEASKHLRKLVIE
+341 EATKHLRKLVIE

-369 LQETIFDSK
+369 LQETVFDTN
-378 KFITNTLKYKE
+378 KFKPNALKYKE
-389 LVQFTDRTSLIPWVD
+389 LVQFTDRTNLIPWVD

-409 TKDHLR
+409 TKEHLR
-415 NINELFLYKQK
+415 NINELFLNNQK
-426 KQLYSYFE
+426 NKLYSYFE

-555 IESIGEIRKQERGK
+555 I
-569 SLSTYQDL
+569 
-577 LPNENDLN
+577 
-585 KSSYT
+585 
-590 EESIIHQITYLEDK
+590 
-604 IKKYEFDL
+604 
-612 KDYEELSNI
+612 
-621 SLTKIMKH
+621 
-629 LKKEI
+629 

-685 YEFDLKDYEE
+685 YEFDLKNYEE

-778 KNIEEQIR
+778 KKIEEQIR
-786 IENNLKA
+786 IENNLIE
-793 LFKSYEEKETLFEKN
+793 LFKSYEEKGILFKEN
-808 KDGLTFTTDECFIN
+808 KDGLTFTTDTVFIN

-830 NDATTIRNKGRVL
+830 NDATTIKNKGRVL

-857 DVFFMKKGFYFRL
+857 DIFFMKKGFYFRL

-907 QINLEV
+907 QINLEAF
-913 LYQLIAESR
+913 YNLIRNANNQ

>member
-1 MNPIKV
+1 MNPIKI

-54 LNLHNMPKDQ
+54 LNLHNIPKDQ

-107 SFGLIAVGEPYTF
+107 SFALVAFGDPYTF
-120 AISMIASVGMGYMNY
+120 AMSMIASVGMGYMNY

-175 SDSYKFD
+175 SDSYEFD

-227 FANAAMD
+227 LANAAMD

-242 TAFDDNISAIN
+242 TAFGNNISAIN

-291 FDSLSRIEENE
+291 LDSLPRIEENE
-302 QKLRLCKINDL
+302 KKLRLCKINYL

-333 YYLKLNKT
+333 YYLKINKAE
-341 GEASKHLRKLVIE
+341 EATKHLRKLVIE

-389 LVQFTDRTSLIPWVD
+389 LVQFTDRTNLIPWVN

-426 KQLYSYFE
+426 EQLHSYFE
-434 AIVNTIFHK
+434 TIVNTIFHK
-443 EIISYN
+443 EVISYN

-455 HNMVDVDDAFF
+455 HYMDANDAFF
-466 EDTIDARKERDE
+466 EDTINAIKERDE

-492 FISELSGNTIR
+492 FTAELSGNTII
-503 ISLDEHIN
+503 ISLNKHIN
-511 RLLRKLN
+511 KLLRSLDKLV
-518 KLTQVAFNLDLES
+518 QVAFNLN
-531 KIDPMS
+531 IDPEKDLVS
-537 IKKAFTGKNILD
+537 IKEVLTKKHFSF
-549 IELKKE
+549 KE
-555 IESIGEIRKQERGK
+555 ISFDEA
-569 SLSTYQDL
+569 
-577 LPNENDLN
+577 
-585 KSSYT
+585 KSSIT
-590 EESIIHQITYLEDK
+590 DESIIQQI
-604 IKKYEFDL
+604 KY
-612 KDYEELSNI
+612 
-621 SLTKIMKH
+621 
-629 LKKEI
+629 
-634 KSIGEIRKQERGKS
+634 
-648 LSTYQ
+648 
-653 DLLPNE
+653 
-659 NDLNKSSYTEESII
+659 
-673 HQITYLE
+673 
-680 DKIKK
+680 
-685 YEFDLKDYEE
+685 
-695 LSNISLTKIM
+695 
-705 KHFVDNFVD
+705 
-714 KFKINVIGLKNK
+714 LKNK
-726 YSDLINIE
+726 IEKNEFDFEDYLRLSSLTLTTIMEKFIEDFVMNFWTKVIAPKNAYKELVNIE
-734 DNFINFCKSENL
+734 SNFSDFCNVEGL
-746 PSLEYLCSQ
+746 PSLEQLCSQ

-786 IENNLKA
+786 IEKKLEA
-793 LFKSYEEKETLFEKN
+793 LFKSYEEKGTLFKEN
-808 KDGLTFTTDECFIN
+808 KDGLTFTTDTVFIN
-822 NHLNTIPN
+822 NHLKTIPN
-830 NDATTIRNKGRVL
+830 NDTTTIRNKGRVL
-843 AYFHDQKEWYERHV
+843 AYFHDQKEWYERHI

-870 DAKMSTSKLTFIP
+870 DAKMSTNKLTFIP

-907 QINLEV
+907 QINLEAF
-913 LYQLIAESR
+913 YNLIRDANNQ

>member
-1 MNPIKV
+1 MNPIKI

-107 SFGLIAVGEPYTF
+107 SFALVAFGDPYTF
-120 AISMIASVGMGYMNY
+120 AMSMIASVGMGYMNY
-135 RKEKANTLTERE
+135 RKEKANILTERE

-175 SDSYKFD
+175 SDSYEFD

-198 LMDSIPL
+198 LIDSISL

-227 FANAAMD
+227 LANAAMD

-242 TAFDDNISAIN
+242 TAFGDNISAIN

-291 FDSLSRIEENE
+291 LDSLPRIEENE
-302 QKLRLCKINDL
+302 KKLRLYKINYL

-333 YYLKLNKT
+333 YYLKINKAE
-341 GEASKHLRKLVIE
+341 EATKHLRKLVIE

-369 LQETIFDSK
+369 LQETVFDTN
-378 KFITNTLKYKE
+378 KFIANTLKYKE
-389 LVQFTDRTSLIPWVD
+389 LVQFTDRTNLIPWVD

-409 TKDHLR
+409 TKEHLR
-415 NINELFLYKQK
+415 NINELFLNNQK
-426 KQLYSYFE
+426 DQLYSYFE

-455 HNMVDVDDAFF
+455 HYMDVNDAFF

-531 KIDPMS
+531 EIDPMS

-549 IELKKE
+549 IEFKKE
-555 IESIGEIRKQERGK
+555 IKSIGEILKQERGK

-577 LPNENDLN
+577 LPNENNLN
-585 KSSYT
+585 RSSYT

-604 IKKYEFDL
+604 IEKNEFEFE
-612 KDYEELSNI
+612 DYLRLS
-621 SLTKIMKH
+621 SLTLTTIMEKFIEDFVMNFWT
-629 LKKEI
+629 KAIAPQNAYKE
-634 KSIGEIRKQERGKS
+634 
-648 LSTYQ
+648 L
-653 DLLPNE
+653 
-659 NDLNKSSYTEESII
+659 
-673 HQITYLE
+673 
-680 DKIKK
+680 
-685 YEFDLKDYEE
+685 
-695 LSNISLTKIM
+695 
-705 KHFVDNFVD
+705 V
-714 KFKINVIGLKNK
+714 
-726 YSDLINIE
+726 NIE
-734 DNFINFCKSENL
+734 SNFTDFCNVEGL
-746 PSLEYLCSQ
+746 PSLEQLCSQ

-786 IENNLKA
+786 IEKKLEA
-793 LFKSYEEKETLFEKN
+793 LFKSYEEKETLFKEN
-808 KDGLTFTTDECFIN
+808 KDGLTFTTDTVFIN

-913 LYQLIAESR
+913 LYQLIAESSSIASEFKDRKI

>member
-27 CTVSVSQIVDYKDLN
+27 CTVSVSQIVGYKDLN

-64 ALLHILRQI
+64 VLLHILRQI

-107 SFGLIAVGEPYTF
+107 SFALVAFGDPYTF
-120 AISMIASVGMGYMNY
+120 AMSMIASVGMGYMNY

-175 SDSYKFD
+175 SDSYEFD

-205 RKYERLDSIKDNFE
+205 RKYERLNSIKDNFE

-227 FANAAMD
+227 LANAAMD

-242 TAFDDNISAIN
+242 TAFGDNISAIN

-291 FDSLSRIEENE
+291 LDSLPRIEENE
-302 QKLRLCKINDL
+302 KKLRLCKINYL

-333 YYLKLNKT
+333 YYLKINKAE
-341 GEASKHLRKLVIE
+341 EATKHLRKLVIE

-369 LQETIFDSK
+369 LQETVFDTN
-378 KFITNTLKYKE
+378 KFIPNTLKYKE
-389 LVQFTDRTSLIPWVD
+389 LVQFTDRTNLIPWVD

-409 TKDHLR
+409 TKEHLR
-415 NINELFLYKQK
+415 NINELFLNNQK
-426 KQLYSYFE
+426 NKLYSYFE

-449 KELYNR
+449 KELYDR

-478 EYKKLYSREDEWKR
+478 VYKKLSSREGEWKR
-492 FISELSGNTIR
+492 FTAELSKGTII
-503 ISLDEHIN
+503 ISLNKHIN
-511 RLLRKLN
+511 KLLRSLDKLV
-518 KLTQVAFNLDLES
+518 QIAFNLN
-531 KIDPMS
+531 IDPGKDLAS
-537 IKKAFTGKNILD
+537 IKEVLTSNHFSF
-549 IELKKE
+549 KE
-555 IESIGEIRKQERGK
+555 ISIDEA
-569 SLSTYQDL
+569 
-577 LPNENDLN
+577 
-585 KSSYT
+585 KSSIT
-590 EESIIHQITYLEDK
+590 DNSIIQQI
-604 IKKYEFDL
+604 KY
-612 KDYEELSNI
+612 
-621 SLTKIMKH
+621 
-629 LKKEI
+629 
-634 KSIGEIRKQERGKS
+634 
-648 LSTYQ
+648 
-653 DLLPNE
+653 
-659 NDLNKSSYTEESII
+659 
-673 HQITYLE
+673 
-680 DKIKK
+680 
-685 YEFDLKDYEE
+685 
-695 LSNISLTKIM
+695 
-705 KHFVDNFVD
+705 
-714 KFKINVIGLKNK
+714 LKNK
-726 YSDLINIE
+726 IEKNEFDFEDYLRLSFLTLTTIMEKFIEDFVMNFWTKAIAPQNAYKELVNIE
-734 DNFINFCKSENL
+734 SNFTDFCNVEGL
-746 PSLEYLCSQ
+746 PSLEQLCSQ

-786 IENNLKA
+786 IEDNLTE
-793 LFKSYEEKETLFEKN
+793 LFKSYEEKGTLFKEN
-808 KDGLTFTTDECFIN
+808 KDGLKFTTDTVFIN
-822 NHLNTIPN
+822 NHLKTIPN
-830 NDATTIRNKGRVL
+830 NDATIIRNKGRVL
-843 AYFHDQKEWYERHV
+843 AYFHDQKEWYERHI

-913 LYQLIAESR
+913 LYQLIAESSSIASEFKDRKI

>member
-333 YYLKLNKT
+333 YYLKLKKT

-629 LKKEI
+629 
-634 KSIGEIRKQERGKS
+634 
-648 LSTYQ
+648 
-653 DLLPNE
+653 
-659 NDLNKSSYTEESII
+659 
-673 HQITYLE
+673 
-680 DKIKK
+680 
-685 YEFDLKDYEE
+685 
-695 LSNISLTKIM
+695 
-705 KHFVDNFVD
+705 FVDNFVD

>member
-1 MNPIKV
+1 MNPIKI

-107 SFGLIAVGEPYTF
+107 SFALVAFGDPYTF
-120 AISMIASVGMGYMNY
+120 AMSMIASVGMGYMNY

-175 SDSYKFD
+175 SDSYEFD

-227 FANAAMD
+227 LANAAMD

-242 TAFDDNISAIN
+242 TAFGNNISAIN

-291 FDSLSRIEENE
+291 LDSLPRIEENE
-302 QKLRLCKINDL
+302 KKLRLCKINYL

-333 YYLKLNKT
+333 YYLKINKAE
-341 GEASKHLRKLVIE
+341 EATKHLRKLVIE

-389 LVQFTDRTSLIPWVD
+389 LVQFTDRTNLIPWVN

-426 KQLYSYFE
+426 EQLHSYFE
-434 AIVNTIFHK
+434 TIVNTIFHK
-443 EIISYN
+443 EVISYN

-455 HNMVDVDDAFF
+455 HYMDANDAFF
-466 EDTIDARKERDE
+466 EDTINAIKERDE

-492 FISELSGNTIR
+492 FTAELSGNTII
-503 ISLDEHIN
+503 ISLNKHIN
-511 RLLRKLN
+511 KLLRSLDKLV
-518 KLTQVAFNLDLES
+518 QVAFNLN
-531 KIDPMS
+531 IDPEKDLAS
-537 IKKAFTGKNILD
+537 IKEVFTK
-549 IELKKE
+549 KHFSFKE
-555 IESIGEIRKQERGK
+555 ISFDEA
-569 SLSTYQDL
+569 
-577 LPNENDLN
+577 
-585 KSSYT
+585 KSSIT
-590 EESIIHQITYLEDK
+590 DESIIQQI
-604 IKKYEFDL
+604 KY
-612 KDYEELSNI
+612 
-621 SLTKIMKH
+621 
-629 LKKEI
+629 
-634 KSIGEIRKQERGKS
+634 
-648 LSTYQ
+648 
-653 DLLPNE
+653 
-659 NDLNKSSYTEESII
+659 
-673 HQITYLE
+673 
-680 DKIKK
+680 
-685 YEFDLKDYEE
+685 
-695 LSNISLTKIM
+695 
-705 KHFVDNFVD
+705 
-714 KFKINVIGLKNK
+714 LKNK
-726 YSDLINIE
+726 IEKNEFDFEDYLRLSSLTLTTIMEKFIEDFVMNFWTKVIAPKNAYKELVNIE
-734 DNFINFCKSENL
+734 SNFSDFCNVEGL
-746 PSLEYLCSQ
+746 PSLEQLCSQ

-786 IENNLKA
+786 IEKKLEA
-793 LFKSYEEKETLFEKN
+793 LFKSYEEKGTLFKEN
-808 KDGLTFTTDECFIN
+808 KDGLTFTTDTVFIN
-822 NHLNTIPN
+822 NHLKTIPN
-830 NDATTIRNKGRVL
+830 NDTTTIRNKGRVL
-843 AYFHDQKEWYERHV
+843 AYFHDQKEWYERHI

-907 QINLEV
+907 QINLEAF
-913 LYQLIAESR
+913 YNLIRDANNQ

>member
-107 SFGLIAVGEPYTF
+107 SFALVAFGDPYTF
-120 AISMIASVGMGYMNY
+120 AMSMIASVGMGYMNY
-135 RKEKANTLTERE
+135 RKEKANILTERE

-175 SDSYKFD
+175 SDSYEFD

-205 RKYERLDSIKDNFE
+205 RKYERLNSIKDNFE

-227 FANAAMD
+227 LANAAMD

-242 TAFDDNISAIN
+242 TAFGDNISAIN

-291 FDSLSRIEENE
+291 LDSLPRIEENE
-302 QKLRLCKINDL
+302 KKLRLCEINYL

-333 YYLKLNKT
+333 YYLKINKAE
-341 GEASKHLRKLVIE
+341 EATKHLRKLVIE

-369 LQETIFDSK
+369 LQETVFDTN
-378 KFITNTLKYKE
+378 KFIPNTLKYKE
-389 LVQFTDRTSLIPWVD
+389 LVQFTDRTNLIPWVD

-415 NINELFLYKQK
+415 NINELFLNNQK
-426 KQLYSYFE
+426 NKLYSYFE

-455 HNMVDVDDAFF
+455 HYMDANDAFF
-466 EDTIDARKERDE
+466 EDTINAIKERDE

-492 FISELSGNTIR
+492 FTAELSGNTII
-503 ISLDEHIN
+503 ISLNKHIN
-511 RLLRKLN
+511 KLLRSLDKLV
-518 KLTQVAFNLDLES
+518 QVAFNLN
-531 KIDPMS
+531 IDPEKDLAS
-537 IKKAFTGKNILD
+537 IKEVLTKKHISF
-549 IELKKE
+549 KE
-555 IESIGEIRKQERGK
+555 ISFDEA
-569 SLSTYQDL
+569 
-577 LPNENDLN
+577 
-585 KSSYT
+585 KSSIT
-590 EESIIHQITYLEDK
+590 DESIIQQI
-604 IKKYEFDL
+604 KY
-612 KDYEELSNI
+612 
-621 SLTKIMKH
+621 
-629 LKKEI
+629 
-634 KSIGEIRKQERGKS
+634 
-648 LSTYQ
+648 
-653 DLLPNE
+653 
-659 NDLNKSSYTEESII
+659 
-673 HQITYLE
+673 
-680 DKIKK
+680 
-685 YEFDLKDYEE
+685 
-695 LSNISLTKIM
+695 
-705 KHFVDNFVD
+705 
-714 KFKINVIGLKNK
+714 LKNK
-726 YSDLINIE
+726 IEKNEFDFEDYLRLSSLTLTIIMEKFIEDFVMNFWTKVIAPKNAYKELVNIE
-734 DNFINFCKSENL
+734 SNFSDFCNVEGL
-746 PSLEYLCSQ
+746 PSLEQLCSQ
-755 GYNNRNIPEEYKIF
+755 GYNNRNISEEYKIF

-786 IENNLKA
+786 IEKKLEA
-793 LFKSYEEKETLFEKN
+793 LFKSYEEKGTLFKEN
-808 KDGLTFTTDECFIN
+808 KDGLTFTTDTIFIN
-822 NHLNTIPN
+822 NHLKTIPN
-830 NDATTIRNKGRVL
+830 NDTTTIRNKGRVL

-913 LYQLIAESR
+913 LYQLIAESRSIASEFKDRKI

>member
-54 LNLHNMPKDQ
+54 LNLYNMPKDQ

-107 SFGLIAVGEPYTF
+107 SFALVAFGDPYTF
-120 AISMIASVGMGYMNY
+120 AMSMIASVGMGYMNY

-175 SDSYKFD
+175 SDSYEFD

-227 FANAAMD
+227 LANAAMD

-242 TAFDDNISAIN
+242 TAFGNNISAIN

-291 FDSLSRIEENE
+291 LDSLPRIEENE
-302 QKLRLCKINDL
+302 KKLRLCKINYL

-333 YYLKLNKT
+333 YYLKINKAE
-341 GEASKHLRKLVIE
+341 EATKHLRKLVIE

-389 LVQFTDRTSLIPWVD
+389 LVQFTDRTNLIPWVN

-426 KQLYSYFE
+426 EQLHSYFE
-434 AIVNTIFHK
+434 TIVNTIFHK
-443 EIISYN
+443 EVISYN

-455 HNMVDVDDAFF
+455 HYMDANDAFF
-466 EDTIDARKERDE
+466 EDTINAIKERHE

-492 FISELSGNTIR
+492 FTAELSGNTII
-503 ISLDEHIN
+503 ISLNKHIN
-511 RLLRKLN
+511 KLLRSLDKLV
-518 KLTQVAFNLDLES
+518 QVAFNLN
-531 KIDPMS
+531 IDPEKDLAS
-537 IKKAFTGKNILD
+537 IKEVLTKKHFSF
-549 IELKKE
+549 KE
-555 IESIGEIRKQERGK
+555 ISFDEA
-569 SLSTYQDL
+569 
-577 LPNENDLN
+577 
-585 KSSYT
+585 KSSIT
-590 EESIIHQITYLEDK
+590 DESIIQQI
-604 IKKYEFDL
+604 KY
-612 KDYEELSNI
+612 
-621 SLTKIMKH
+621 
-629 LKKEI
+629 
-634 KSIGEIRKQERGKS
+634 
-648 LSTYQ
+648 
-653 DLLPNE
+653 
-659 NDLNKSSYTEESII
+659 
-673 HQITYLE
+673 
-680 DKIKK
+680 
-685 YEFDLKDYEE
+685 
-695 LSNISLTKIM
+695 
-705 KHFVDNFVD
+705 
-714 KFKINVIGLKNK
+714 LKNK
-726 YSDLINIE
+726 IEKNEFDFEDYLRLSSLTLTTIMEKLIEDFVMNFWTKVIAPKNAYKELVNIE
-734 DNFINFCKSENL
+734 SNFSDFCNVEGL
-746 PSLEYLCSQ
+746 PSLEQLCSQ

-786 IENNLKA
+786 IEKKLEA
-793 LFKSYEEKETLFEKN
+793 LFKSYEEKGTLFKEN
-808 KDGLTFTTDECFIN
+808 KDGLTFTTDTIFIN
-822 NHLNTIPN
+822 NHLKTIPN
-830 NDATTIRNKGRVL
+830 NDTTTIRNKGRVL

-857 DVFFMKKGFYFRL
+857 DVFFMKKGFYLRL

-907 QINLEV
+907 QINLEAF
-913 LYQLIAESR
+913 YNLIKNANNQ

>member
-1 MNPIKV
+1 MNPIKI

-107 SFGLIAVGEPYTF
+107 SFALVAFGDPYTF
-120 AISMIASVGMGYMNY
+120 AMSMIASVGMGYMNY
-135 RKEKANTLTERE
+135 RKEKANILTERE

-175 SDSYKFD
+175 SHSYEFD

-227 FANAAMD
+227 LANAAMD

-242 TAFDDNISAIN
+242 TAFGDNISAIN

-291 FDSLSRIEENE
+291 LDSLPRIEENE
-302 QKLRLCKINDL
+302 KKLRLCKINYL

-369 LQETIFDSK
+369 LQETVFDNN
-378 KFITNTLKYKE
+378 KFIPNTLKYKE
-389 LVQFTDRTSLIPWVD
+389 LVQFTDRTNLIPWVD

-415 NINELFLYKQK
+415 NINELFLNNQK
-426 KQLYSYFE
+426 AKLYSYFE

-478 EYKKLYSREDEWKR
+478 AYKKLYSKEDGEWKR
-492 FISELSGNTIR
+492 FISDLSGNTIR
-503 ISLDEHIN
+503 ISLDKHIN

-531 KIDPMS
+531 EINPMS
-537 IKKAFTGKNILD
+537 IKEAFTEKREKNILD

-555 IESIGEIRKQERGK
+555 IKSIGEILKQERGK

-577 LPNENDLN
+577 LPNENDL
-585 KSSYT
+585 K
-590 EESIIHQITYLEDK
+590 
-604 IKKYEFDL
+604 
-612 KDYEELSNI
+612 
-621 SLTKIMKH
+621 
-629 LKKEI
+629 
-634 KSIGEIRKQERGKS
+634 
-648 LSTYQ
+648 
-653 DLLPNE
+653 
-659 NDLNKSSYTEESII
+659 KSSYTEESII

-705 KHFVDNFVD
+705 KHFVDNFIS

-734 DNFINFCKSENL
+734 DNFIYFCKSENL
-746 PSLEYLCSQ
+746 PSLEQLCSQ
-755 GYNNRNIPEEYKIF
+755 GYNNRNISEEYKIF

-786 IENNLKA
+786 IEKKLEA
-793 LFKSYEEKETLFEKN
+793 LFKSYEEKGTLFKEN
-808 KDGLTFTTDECFIN
+808 KDGLTFTTDTVFIN
-822 NHLNTIPN
+822 DHLNTIPN

-843 AYFHDQKEWYERHV
+843 AYFHDQKEWYERHI

-883 YNKIEFD
+883 YNKIEID

-907 QINLEV
+907 QINLEAF
-913 LYQLIAESR
+913 YNLIKNANNQ

>member
-107 SFGLIAVGEPYTF
+107 SFALVAFGDPYTF
-120 AISMIASVGMGYMNY
+120 AMSMIASVGMGYMNY

-175 SDSYKFD
+175 SDSYEFD

-205 RKYERLDSIKDNFE
+205 RKYERLNSIKDNFE

-227 FANAAMD
+227 LANAAMD

-242 TAFDDNISAIN
+242 TAFGDNISAIN

-291 FDSLSRIEENE
+291 LDSLPRIEENE
-302 QKLRLCKINDL
+302 KKLRLRKINYL

-333 YYLKLNKT
+333 YYLKINKAE
-341 GEASKHLRKLVIE
+341 EATKHLRKLVIE

-369 LQETIFDSK
+369 LQETVFDTN
-378 KFITNTLKYKE
+378 KFIPNTLKYKE
-389 LVQFTDRTSLIPWVD
+389 LVQFTDRTNLIPWVD

-415 NINELFLYKQK
+415 NINELFLNNQK
-426 KQLYSYFE
+426 SKLYSYFE

-455 HNMVDVDDAFF
+455 HYMDANDAFF
-466 EDTIDARKERDE
+466 EDTINAIKERDE

-492 FISELSGNTIR
+492 FTAELSGNTII
-503 ISLDEHIN
+503 ISLNKHIN
-511 RLLRKLN
+511 KLLRSLDKLV
-518 KLTQVAFNLDLES
+518 QVAFNLN
-531 KIDPMS
+531 IDPEKDLAS
-537 IKKAFTGKNILD
+537 IKEVLTKKHISF
-549 IELKKE
+549 KE
-555 IESIGEIRKQERGK
+555 ISFDEA
-569 SLSTYQDL
+569 
-577 LPNENDLN
+577 
-585 KSSYT
+585 KSSIT
-590 EESIIHQITYLEDK
+590 DESIIQQI
-604 IKKYEFDL
+604 KY
-612 KDYEELSNI
+612 
-621 SLTKIMKH
+621 
-629 LKKEI
+629 
-634 KSIGEIRKQERGKS
+634 
-648 LSTYQ
+648 
-653 DLLPNE
+653 
-659 NDLNKSSYTEESII
+659 
-673 HQITYLE
+673 
-680 DKIKK
+680 
-685 YEFDLKDYEE
+685 
-695 LSNISLTKIM
+695 
-705 KHFVDNFVD
+705 
-714 KFKINVIGLKNK
+714 LKNK
-726 YSDLINIE
+726 IEKNEFDFEDYLRLSSLTLTIIMEKFIEDFVMNFWTKVIAPKNAYKELVNIE
-734 DNFINFCKSENL
+734 SNFSDFCNVEGL
-746 PSLEYLCSQ
+746 PSLEQLCSQ

-786 IENNLKA
+786 IEKKLEA
-793 LFKSYEEKETLFEKN
+793 LFKSYEEKGTLFKEN
-808 KDGLTFTTDECFIN
+808 KDGLTFTTDTIFIN
-822 NHLNTIPN
+822 NHLKTIPN
-830 NDATTIRNKGRVL
+830 NDTTTIRNKGRVL

-913 LYQLIAESR
+913 LYQLIAESRSIASEFKDRKIS

>member
-107 SFGLIAVGEPYTF
+107 SFALVAFGDPYTF
-120 AISMIASVGMGYMNY
+120 AMSMIASVGMGYMNY

-175 SDSYKFD
+175 SDSYEFD

-205 RKYERLDSIKDNFE
+205 RKYERLNSIKDNFE

-227 FANAAMD
+227 LANAAMD

-242 TAFDDNISAIN
+242 TAFGDNISAIN

-291 FDSLSRIEENE
+291 LDSLPRIEENE
-302 QKLRLCKINDL
+302 KKLRLCKINYL

-333 YYLKLNKT
+333 YYLKINKAE
-341 GEASKHLRKLVIE
+341 EATKHLRKLVIE

-369 LQETIFDSK
+369 LQETVFDTN
-378 KFITNTLKYKE
+378 KFIPNTLKYKE
-389 LVQFTDRTSLIPWVD
+389 LVQFTDRTNLIPWVD

-415 NINELFLYKQK
+415 NINELFLNNQK
-426 KQLYSYFE
+426 NKLYSYFE

-455 HNMVDVDDAFF
+455 HYMDVNDAFF
-466 EDTIDARKERDE
+466 EDTINAIKERDE

-492 FISELSGNTIR
+492 FTAELSGNTII
-503 ISLDEHIN
+503 ISLNKHIN
-511 RLLRKLN
+511 KLLRSLDKLV
-518 KLTQVAFNLDLES
+518 QVAFNLN
-531 KIDPMS
+531 IDPEKDLAS
-537 IKKAFTGKNILD
+537 IKEVLTKKHISF
-549 IELKKE
+549 KE
-555 IESIGEIRKQERGK
+555 ISFDEA
-569 SLSTYQDL
+569 
-577 LPNENDLN
+577 
-585 KSSYT
+585 KSSIT
-590 EESIIHQITYLEDK
+590 DESIIQQI
-604 IKKYEFDL
+604 KY
-612 KDYEELSNI
+612 
-621 SLTKIMKH
+621 
-629 LKKEI
+629 
-634 KSIGEIRKQERGKS
+634 
-648 LSTYQ
+648 
-653 DLLPNE
+653 
-659 NDLNKSSYTEESII
+659 
-673 HQITYLE
+673 
-680 DKIKK
+680 
-685 YEFDLKDYEE
+685 
-695 LSNISLTKIM
+695 
-705 KHFVDNFVD
+705 
-714 KFKINVIGLKNK
+714 LKNK
-726 YSDLINIE
+726 IEKNEFDFEDYLRLSSLTLTIIMEKFIEDFVMNFWTKVIAPKNAYKELVNIE
-734 DNFINFCKSENL
+734 SNFSDFCNVEGL
-746 PSLEYLCSQ
+746 PSLEQLCSQ

-786 IENNLKA
+786 IEKKLEA
-793 LFKSYEEKETLFEKN
+793 LFKSYEEKGTLFKEN
-808 KDGLTFTTDECFIN
+808 KDGLTFTTDTIFIN
-822 NHLNTIPN
+822 NHLKTIPN
-830 NDATTIRNKGRVL
+830 NDTTTIRNKGRVL

-913 LYQLIAESR
+913 LYQLIAELNQDR

>member
-1 MNPIKV
+1 M
-7 NQDKSIC
+7 C
-14 EHDQLKAAYALNL
+14 
-27 CTVSVSQIVDYKDLN
+27 
-42 VLEQEYELILNN
+42 VLRI
-54 LNLHNMPKDQ
+54 
-64 ALLHILRQI
+64 
-73 LDTVTFFRIYEGD
+73 VTFRFATKYHFSFYNAPTFRF
-86 KMMLEK
+86 
-92 KYQQKIKN
+92 
-100 AIWNAIP
+100 A
-107 SFGLIAVGEPYTF
+107 GLIIAVGEPYTF

-135 RKEKANTLTERE
+135 RKEKANILTERE

-175 SDSYKFD
+175 SDSYEFD

-291 FDSLSRIEENE
+291 LDSLPRIEDNE
-302 QKLRLCKINDL
+302 KKLRLCKINYL

-322 SKLDILQIASI
+322 SKLDILQIASV
-333 YYLKLNKT
+333 YYLRLNKT
-341 GEASKHLRKLVIE
+341 EEATKHLRKLIIE

-369 LQETIFDSK
+369 LQEAVFDNK
-378 KFITNTLKYKE
+378 KFIPNTLKYKE
-389 LVQFTDRTSLIPWVD
+389 LIQFTDRMNLIPWVD

-409 TKDHLR
+409 TKEHLR
-415 NINELFLYKQK
+415 NINELFLNNQK
-426 KQLYSYFE
+426 DQLYSYLE

-455 HNMVDVDDAFF
+455 HNMDESDAFF
-466 EDTIDARKERDE
+466 EDTIYAEKERTKV
-478 EYKKLYSREDEWKR
+478 YKKLYYKEDEWKR
-492 FISELSGNTIR
+492 FTADLSEHTII
-503 ISLDEHIN
+503 ISLNKHIN
-511 RLLRKLN
+511 KLLRSLDKLA
-518 KLTQVAFNLDLES
+518 QVAFNLN
-531 KIDPMS
+531 IDPETDLKS
-537 IKKAFTGKNILD
+537 IKEVLTSNHSSYKGLLIDETKSSITDDSIIQQIKYLENKIEKNEFEFKDYQRLSSLTLTTIMEKF
-549 IELKKE
+549 IEDFVMNFWTKVIAPQNAYKE
-555 IESIGEIRKQERGK
+555 LANIES
-569 SLSTYQDL
+569 
-577 LPNENDLN
+577 
-585 KSSYT
+585 
-590 EESIIHQITYLEDK
+590 
-604 IKKYEFDL
+604 
-612 KDYEELSNI
+612 
-621 SLTKIMKH
+621 
-629 LKKEI
+629 
-634 KSIGEIRKQERGKS
+634 
-648 LSTYQ
+648 
-653 DLLPNE
+653 
-659 NDLNKSSYTEESII
+659 
-673 HQITYLE
+673 
-680 DKIKK
+680 
-685 YEFDLKDYEE
+685 
-695 LSNISLTKIM
+695 
-705 KHFVDNFVD
+705 NFTD
-714 KFKINVIGLKNK
+714 FCNVEG
-726 YSDLINIE
+726 
-734 DNFINFCKSENL
+734 L
-746 PSLEYLCSQ
+746 PSLEQLCSQ

-778 KNIEEQIR
+778 KKIEEQIR
-786 IENNLKA
+786 IENNLIE
-793 LFKSYEEKETLFEKN
+793 LFKSYEEKGILFKEN
-808 KDGLTFTTDECFIN
+808 KDGLTFTTDTVFIN

-830 NDATTIRNKGRVL
+830 NDATTIKNKGRVL

-857 DVFFMKKGFYFRL
+857 DIFFMKKGFYFRL

-907 QINLEV
+907 QINLEAF
-913 LYQLIAESR
+913 YNLIRNANNQ

>member
-1 MNPIKV
+1 MNPIKI

-107 SFGLIAVGEPYTF
+107 SFALVAFGDPYTF
-120 AISMIASVGMGYMNY
+120 AMSMIASVGMGYMNY

-175 SDSYKFD
+175 SDSYEFD

-227 FANAAMD
+227 LANAAMD

-242 TAFDDNISAIN
+242 TAFGDNISAIN

-291 FDSLSRIEENE
+291 LDSLPRIEENE
-302 QKLRLCKINDL
+302 KKLRLCKINYL

-333 YYLKLNKT
+333 YYLKINKAE
-341 GEASKHLRKLVIE
+341 EATKHLRKLVIE

-369 LQETIFDSK
+369 LQETVFDTN
-378 KFITNTLKYKE
+378 KFIPNTLKYKE
-389 LVQFTDRTSLIPWVD
+389 LVQFTDRTNLIPWVD

-415 NINELFLYKQK
+415 NINELFLNNQK
-426 KQLYSYFE
+426 NKLYSYFE

-455 HNMVDVDDAFF
+455 HYMDANDAFF
-466 EDTIDARKERDE
+466 EDTINAIKERDE

-492 FISELSGNTIR
+492 FTAELSGNTII
-503 ISLDEHIN
+503 ISLNKHIN
-511 RLLRKLN
+511 KLLRSLDKLV
-518 KLTQVAFNLDLES
+518 QVAFNLN
-531 KIDPMS
+531 IDPEKDLAS
-537 IKKAFTGKNILD
+537 IKEVLTKKHISF
-549 IELKKE
+549 KE
-555 IESIGEIRKQERGK
+555 ISFDEA
-569 SLSTYQDL
+569 
-577 LPNENDLN
+577 
-585 KSSYT
+585 KSSIT
-590 EESIIHQITYLEDK
+590 DESIIQQI
-604 IKKYEFDL
+604 KY
-612 KDYEELSNI
+612 
-621 SLTKIMKH
+621 
-629 LKKEI
+629 
-634 KSIGEIRKQERGKS
+634 
-648 LSTYQ
+648 
-653 DLLPNE
+653 
-659 NDLNKSSYTEESII
+659 
-673 HQITYLE
+673 
-680 DKIKK
+680 
-685 YEFDLKDYEE
+685 
-695 LSNISLTKIM
+695 
-705 KHFVDNFVD
+705 
-714 KFKINVIGLKNK
+714 LKNK
-726 YSDLINIE
+726 IEKNEFDFEDYLRLSSLTLTTIMEKFIEDFVMNFWTKVIAPQNAYKELVNIE
-734 DNFINFCKSENL
+734 SNFSDFCNVEGL
-746 PSLEYLCSQ
+746 PSLEQLCSQ

-786 IENNLKA
+786 IEKKLEA
-793 LFKSYEEKETLFEKN
+793 LFKSYEEKGTLFKEN
-808 KDGLTFTTDECFIN
+808 KDGLTFTTDTIFIN
-822 NHLNTIPN
+822 NHLKTIPN
-830 NDATTIRNKGRVL
+830 NDTTTIRNKGRVL

-907 QINLEV
+907 QINLEAF
-913 LYQLIAESR
+913 YNLIRNANNQ

>member
-1 MNPIKV
+1 
-7 NQDKSIC
+7 
-14 EHDQLKAAYALNL
+14 
-27 CTVSVSQIVDYKDLN
+27 
-42 VLEQEYELILNN
+42 
-54 LNLHNMPKDQ
+54 
-64 ALLHILRQI
+64 
-73 LDTVTFFRIYEGD
+73 
-86 KMMLEK
+86 
-92 KYQQKIKN
+92 
-100 AIWNAIP
+100 
-107 SFGLIAVGEPYTF
+107 
-120 AISMIASVGMGYMNY
+120 MIASVGMGYMNY

-175 SDSYKFD
+175 SDSYEFD

-205 RKYERLDSIKDNFE
+205 RKYERLNSIKDNFE

-227 FANAAMD
+227 LANAAMD

-242 TAFDDNISAIN
+242 TAFGDNISAIN

-291 FDSLSRIEENE
+291 LDSLPRIEENE
-302 QKLRLCKINDL
+302 KKLRLRKINYL

-333 YYLKLNKT
+333 YYLKINKAE
-341 GEASKHLRKLVIE
+341 EATKHLRKLVIE

-369 LQETIFDSK
+369 LQETVFDTN
-378 KFITNTLKYKE
+378 KFIPNTLKYKE
-389 LVQFTDRTSLIPWVD
+389 LVQFTDRTNLIPWVD

-415 NINELFLYKQK
+415 NINELFLNNQK
-426 KQLYSYFE
+426 NKLYSYFE

-455 HNMVDVDDAFF
+455 HYMDANDAFF
-466 EDTIDARKERDE
+466 EDTINAIKERDE

-492 FISELSGNTIR
+492 FTAELSGNTII
-503 ISLDEHIN
+503 ISLNKHIN
-511 RLLRKLN
+511 KLLRSLDKLV
-518 KLTQVAFNLDLES
+518 QVAFNLN
-531 KIDPMS
+531 IDPEKDLAS
-537 IKKAFTGKNILD
+537 IKEVLTKKHISF
-549 IELKKE
+549 KE
-555 IESIGEIRKQERGK
+555 ISFDEA
-569 SLSTYQDL
+569 
-577 LPNENDLN
+577 
-585 KSSYT
+585 KSSIT
-590 EESIIHQITYLEDK
+590 DESIIQQI
-604 IKKYEFDL
+604 KY
-612 KDYEELSNI
+612 
-621 SLTKIMKH
+621 
-629 LKKEI
+629 
-634 KSIGEIRKQERGKS
+634 
-648 LSTYQ
+648 
-653 DLLPNE
+653 
-659 NDLNKSSYTEESII
+659 
-673 HQITYLE
+673 
-680 DKIKK
+680 
-685 YEFDLKDYEE
+685 
-695 LSNISLTKIM
+695 
-705 KHFVDNFVD
+705 
-714 KFKINVIGLKNK
+714 LKNK
-726 YSDLINIE
+726 IEKNEFDFEDYLRLSSLTLTIIMEKFIEDFVMNFWTKVIAPKNAYKELVNIE
-734 DNFINFCKSENL
+734 SNFSDFCNVEGL
-746 PSLEYLCSQ
+746 PSLEQLCSQ

-786 IENNLKA
+786 IEKKLEA
-793 LFKSYEEKETLFEKN
+793 LFKSYEEKGTLFKEN
-808 KDGLTFTTDECFIN
+808 KDGLTFTTDTIFIN
-822 NHLNTIPN
+822 NHLKTIPN
-830 NDATTIRNKGRVL
+830 NDTTTIRNKGRVL

-913 LYQLIAESR
+913 LYQLIAESRSIASEFKDRKI

>member
-1 MNPIKV
+1 MNPIKI

-107 SFGLIAVGEPYTF
+107 SFALVAFGDPYTF
-120 AISMIASVGMGYMNY
+120 AMSMIASVGMGYMNY
-135 RKEKANTLTERE
+135 RKEKANILTERE

-175 SDSYKFD
+175 SDSYEFD

-198 LMDSIPL
+198 LIDSISL

-227 FANAAMD
+227 LANAAMD

-242 TAFDDNISAIN
+242 TAFGDNISAIN

-291 FDSLSRIEENE
+291 LDSLPRIEENE
-302 QKLRLCKINDL
+302 KKLRLYKINYL

-333 YYLKLNKT
+333 YYLKINKAE
-341 GEASKHLRKLVIE
+341 EATKHLRKLVIE

-369 LQETIFDSK
+369 LQETVFDTN
-378 KFITNTLKYKE
+378 KFIPNTLKYKE
-389 LVQFTDRTSLIPWVD
+389 LVQFTDRTNLIPWVD

-409 TKDHLR
+409 TKEHLR
-415 NINELFLYKQK
+415 NINELFLNNQK
-426 KQLYSYFE
+426 DQLYSYFE

-449 KELYNR
+449 KELYDR

-478 EYKKLYSREDEWKR
+478 VYKKLSSREGEWKR
-492 FISELSGNTIR
+492 FTAELSKGTII
-503 ISLDEHIN
+503 ISLNKHIN
-511 RLLRKLN
+511 KLLRSLDKLV
-518 KLTQVAFNLDLES
+518 QIAFNLN
-531 KIDPMS
+531 IDPGKDLAS
-537 IKKAFTGKNILD
+537 IKEVLTSNHFSF
-549 IELKKE
+549 KE
-555 IESIGEIRKQERGK
+555 ISIDEA
-569 SLSTYQDL
+569 
-577 LPNENDLN
+577 
-585 KSSYT
+585 KSSIT
-590 EESIIHQITYLEDK
+590 DNSIIQQI
-604 IKKYEFDL
+604 KY
-612 KDYEELSNI
+612 
-621 SLTKIMKH
+621 
-629 LKKEI
+629 
-634 KSIGEIRKQERGKS
+634 
-648 LSTYQ
+648 
-653 DLLPNE
+653 
-659 NDLNKSSYTEESII
+659 
-673 HQITYLE
+673 
-680 DKIKK
+680 
-685 YEFDLKDYEE
+685 
-695 LSNISLTKIM
+695 
-705 KHFVDNFVD
+705 
-714 KFKINVIGLKNK
+714 LKNK
-726 YSDLINIE
+726 IEKNEFDFEDYLRLSFLTLTTIMEKFIEDFVMNFWTKAIAPQNAYKELVNIE
-734 DNFINFCKSENL
+734 SNFTDFCNVEGL
-746 PSLEYLCSQ
+746 PSLEQLCSQ

-786 IENNLKA
+786 IEKKLEA
-793 LFKSYEEKETLFEKN
+793 LFKSYEEKETLFKEN
-808 KDGLTFTTDECFIN
+808 KDGLTFTTDTVFIN

-913 LYQLIAESR
+913 LYQLIAESSSIASEFKDRKI

>member
-107 SFGLIAVGEPYTF
+107 SFALVAFGDPYTF
-120 AISMIASVGMGYMNY
+120 AMSMIASVGMGYMNY

-175 SDSYKFD
+175 SDSYEFD

-205 RKYERLDSIKDNFE
+205 RKYERLNSIKDNFE

-227 FANAAMD
+227 LANAAMD

-242 TAFDDNISAIN
+242 TAFGDNTSAIN

-291 FDSLSRIEENE
+291 LDSLPRIEENE
-302 QKLRLCKINDL
+302 KKLRLCKINYL

-333 YYLKLNKT
+333 YYLKINKAE
-341 GEASKHLRKLVIE
+341 EATKHLRKLVIE

-369 LQETIFDSK
+369 LQETVFDTN
-378 KFITNTLKYKE
+378 KFKPNTLKYKE
-389 LVQFTDRTSLIPWVD
+389 LVQFTDRTNLIPWVD

-409 TKDHLR
+409 TKEHLR
-415 NINELFLYKQK
+415 NINELFLNNQK
-426 KQLYSYFE
+426 NKLY
-434 AIVNTIFHK
+434 FHK

-549 IELKKE
+549 IE
-555 IESIGEIRKQERGK
+555 
-569 SLSTYQDL
+569 
-577 LPNENDLN
+577 
-585 KSSYT
+585 
-590 EESIIHQITYLEDK
+590 
-604 IKKYEFDL
+604 
-612 KDYEELSNI
+612 
-621 SLTKIMKH
+621 

-786 IENNLKA
+786 IEKKLEA
-793 LFKSYEEKETLFEKN
+793 LFKSYEEKGTLFKEN
-808 KDGLTFTTDECFIN
+808 KDGLTFTTDTIFIN
-822 NHLNTIPN
+822 NHLKTIPN
-830 NDATTIRNKGRVL
+830 NDTTTIRNKGRVL

>member
-107 SFGLIAVGEPYTF
+107 SFALVAFGDPYTF
-120 AISMIASVGMGYMNY
+120 AMSMIASVGMGYMNY

-175 SDSYKFD
+175 SDSYEFD

-205 RKYERLDSIKDNFE
+205 RKYERLNSIKDNFE

-227 FANAAMD
+227 LANAAMD

-242 TAFDDNISAIN
+242 TAFGDNISAIN

-258 AEQNYQKYLDKDI
+258 AEQNYQKYLDEDI

-291 FDSLSRIEENE
+291 LDSLPRIEENE
-302 QKLRLCKINDL
+302 KKLRLRKINYL

-333 YYLKLNKT
+333 YYLKINKAE
-341 GEASKHLRKLVIE
+341 EATKHLRKLVIE

-369 LQETIFDSK
+369 LQETVFDTN
-378 KFITNTLKYKE
+378 KFIPNTLKYKE
-389 LVQFTDRTSLIPWVD
+389 LVQFTDRTNLIPWVD

-415 NINELFLYKQK
+415 NINELFLNNQK
-426 KQLYSYFE
+426 NKLYSYFE

-455 HNMVDVDDAFF
+455 HYMDANDAFF
-466 EDTIDARKERDE
+466 EDTINAIKERDE

-492 FISELSGNTIR
+492 FTAELSGNTII
-503 ISLDEHIN
+503 ISLNKHIN
-511 RLLRKLN
+511 KLLRSLDKLV
-518 KLTQVAFNLDLES
+518 QVAFNLN
-531 KIDPMS
+531 IDPEKDLAS
-537 IKKAFTGKNILD
+537 IKEVLTKKHISF
-549 IELKKE
+549 KE
-555 IESIGEIRKQERGK
+555 ISFDEA
-569 SLSTYQDL
+569 
-577 LPNENDLN
+577 
-585 KSSYT
+585 KSSIT
-590 EESIIHQITYLEDK
+590 DESIIQQI
-604 IKKYEFDL
+604 KY
-612 KDYEELSNI
+612 
-621 SLTKIMKH
+621 
-629 LKKEI
+629 
-634 KSIGEIRKQERGKS
+634 
-648 LSTYQ
+648 
-653 DLLPNE
+653 
-659 NDLNKSSYTEESII
+659 
-673 HQITYLE
+673 
-680 DKIKK
+680 
-685 YEFDLKDYEE
+685 
-695 LSNISLTKIM
+695 
-705 KHFVDNFVD
+705 
-714 KFKINVIGLKNK
+714 LKNK
-726 YSDLINIE
+726 IEKNEFDFEDYLRLSSLTLTIIMEKFIEDFVMNFWTKVIAPKNAYKELVNIE
-734 DNFINFCKSENL
+734 SNFSDFCNVEGL
-746 PSLEYLCSQ
+746 PSLEQLCSQ

-786 IENNLKA
+786 IEKKLEA
-793 LFKSYEEKETLFEKN
+793 LFKSYEEKGTLFKEN
-808 KDGLTFTTDECFIN
+808 KDGLTFTTDTIFIN
-822 NHLNTIPN
+822 NHLKTIPN
-830 NDATTIRNKGRVL
+830 NDTTTIRNKGRVL

-913 LYQLIAESR
+913 LYQLIAESRSKASEFKDRKI

>member
-107 SFGLIAVGEPYTF
+107 SFALVAFGDPYTF
-120 AISMIASVGMGYMNY
+120 AMSMIASVGMGYMNY

-175 SDSYKFD
+175 SDSYEFD

-205 RKYERLDSIKDNFE
+205 RKYERLNSIKDNFE

-227 FANAAMD
+227 LANAAMD

-242 TAFDDNISAIN
+242 TAFGDNISAIN

-258 AEQNYQKYLDKDI
+258 AEQNYQKYLDEDI

-291 FDSLSRIEENE
+291 LDSLPRIEENE
-302 QKLRLCKINDL
+302 KKLRLRKINYL

-333 YYLKLNKT
+333 YYLKINKAE
-341 GEASKHLRKLVIE
+341 EATKHLRKLVIE

-369 LQETIFDSK
+369 LQETVFDTN
-378 KFITNTLKYKE
+378 KFIPNTLKYKE
-389 LVQFTDRTSLIPWVD
+389 LVQFTDRTNLIPWVD

-415 NINELFLYKQK
+415 NINELFLNNQK
-426 KQLYSYFE
+426 NKLYSYFE

-455 HNMVDVDDAFF
+455 HYMDANDAFF
-466 EDTIDARKERDE
+466 EDTINAIKERDE

-492 FISELSGNTIR
+492 FTAELSGNTII
-503 ISLDEHIN
+503 ISLNKHIN
-511 RLLRKLN
+511 KLLRSLDKLV
-518 KLTQVAFNLDLES
+518 QVAFNLN
-531 KIDPMS
+531 IDPEKDLAS
-537 IKKAFTGKNILD
+537 IKEVLTKKHISF
-549 IELKKE
+549 KE
-555 IESIGEIRKQERGK
+555 ISFDEA
-569 SLSTYQDL
+569 
-577 LPNENDLN
+577 
-585 KSSYT
+585 KSSIT
-590 EESIIHQITYLEDK
+590 DESIIQQI
-604 IKKYEFDL
+604 KY
-612 KDYEELSNI
+612 
-621 SLTKIMKH
+621 
-629 LKKEI
+629 
-634 KSIGEIRKQERGKS
+634 
-648 LSTYQ
+648 
-653 DLLPNE
+653 
-659 NDLNKSSYTEESII
+659 
-673 HQITYLE
+673 
-680 DKIKK
+680 
-685 YEFDLKDYEE
+685 
-695 LSNISLTKIM
+695 
-705 KHFVDNFVD
+705 
-714 KFKINVIGLKNK
+714 LKNK
-726 YSDLINIE
+726 IEKNEFDFEDYLRLSSLTLTIIMEKFIEDFVMNFWTKVIAPKNAYKELVNIE
-734 DNFINFCKSENL
+734 SNFSDFCNVEGL
-746 PSLEYLCSQ
+746 PSLEQLCSQ

-786 IENNLKA
+786 IEKKLEA
-793 LFKSYEEKETLFEKN
+793 LFKSYEEKGTLFKEN
-808 KDGLTFTTDECFIN
+808 KDGLTFTTDTIFIN
-822 NHLNTIPN
+822 NHLKTIPN
-830 NDATTIRNKGRVL
+830 NDTTTIRNKGRVL

-907 QINLEV
+907 QINLEAF
-913 LYQLIAESR
+913 YNLIKNANNQ

>member
-54 LNLHNMPKDQ
+54 LNLHNIPKDQ

-107 SFGLIAVGEPYTF
+107 SFTLVAFGDPYTF
-120 AISMIASVGMGYMNY
+120 AMSMIASVGMGYMNY

-175 SDSYKFD
+175 SDSYEFD

-205 RKYERLDSIKDNFE
+205 RKYERLNSIKDNFE

-227 FANAAMD
+227 LANAAMD

-242 TAFDDNISAIN
+242 TAFGDNTSAIN

-291 FDSLSRIEENE
+291 LDSLPRIEENE
-302 QKLRLCKINDL
+302 KKLRLCKINYL

-333 YYLKLNKT
+333 YYLKINKAE
-341 GEASKHLRKLVIE
+341 EATKHLRKLVIE

-369 LQETIFDSK
+369 LQETVFDTN
-378 KFITNTLKYKE
+378 KFRPNTLKYKE
-389 LVQFTDRTSLIPWVD
+389 LVQFTDRTNLIPWVD

-409 TKDHLR
+409 TKEHLR
-415 NINELFLYKQK
+415 NINELFLNNQK
-426 KQLYSYFE
+426 NKLYSYFE

-549 IELKKE
+549 IE
-555 IESIGEIRKQERGK
+555 
-569 SLSTYQDL
+569 
-577 LPNENDLN
+577 
-585 KSSYT
+585 
-590 EESIIHQITYLEDK
+590 
-604 IKKYEFDL
+604 
-612 KDYEELSNI
+612 
-621 SLTKIMKH
+621 

-857 DVFFMKKGFYFRL
+857 DVFFMKKDIYFRL

-913 LYQLIAESR
+913 LYQLIAESRSIASEFKDRKI